1 MKKSIK
7 NFISIIAIVLT
18 FCFALTACGGA
29 TDSESG
35 STGESTSSS
44 STGKVSIT
52 FSCGESLTMNE
63 WETVRIKASSTDKA
77 SVTLTADD
85 KSVLYLRGSS
95 VTALK
100 AGTTTIIAKTKT
112 GSATAKLN
120 VTVKEKA
127 ENRPVLS
134 VIGNGDIALGETA
147 KFSASLSGVDAGDYV
162 VQFSVDNPTV
172 ASVDAEGNVTALAS
186 GKTKLTA
193 STTYRSVQFKAEK
206 DIIVEKETK
215 VIFAEGATEVKLA
228 VSAVKEGLE
237 GEYAVEINGKTYS
250 VDEEGKITLPRADFN
265 VEGQKLFDGKITQ
278 GENVYTF
285 RIAVFFM
292 EEPAIYQ
299 DGEAITPNENGEYVV
314 DKTKPADENGL
325 HWITF
330 DDAETMLDMGYELL
344 KIRVKFNAFC
354 PLTAGI
360 VDSTIAAYH
369 YNFGYK
375 YTEYTDDP
383 AAGEL
388 VWLFWDNDYEGKAY
402 GGAMKPAHHA
412 PYGYGYW
419 KIFDASG
426 NLLLDYYQKQLED
439 ASGTHGNWSDYIE
452 PLQTNTEYVF
462 LFDISKTHDISF
474 SGFDDAVIMG
484 FEWAKKEETVVSFEN
499 ESISVDEWIETEVNA
514 TTNDGS
520 AVEYTVSDPEVLY
533 VSGNKIVGLK
543 AGSAKVIATANG
555 KKAELNVTVNEQAAN
570 RPAVE
575 FEGLEIEMLG
585 SGNLGATLKVG
596 GNTVAAGKYTLEYT
610 AAENDVIS
618 IVGSVV
624 AGLKVGETDVTAK
637 ITYCGKEFTKTV
649 KVTVKKAE
657 EPVDPSIGKLYQGGE
672 ELTPDKNGYY
682 VMDTS
687 KESNTLTFDPF
698 ATKSALGYKKIRFTV
713 KFSEITNNNI
723 TLSGAGGFSFG
734 YTYGS
739 VSVGWY
745 NCYVNGDGKEEGAYI
760 GAFANLPADTSPNG
774 KAYLRVYN
782 AKGEK
787 IFEHYDVEGW
797 SSSHYGYIPK
807 LEANTEY
814 TFEIDTEKTGDVTLL
829 GFNKATFTAIKWV
842 NFDKT
847 EVTFD
852 KESVEADEWTEFG
865 FSAVSNDG
873 SDIEL
878 TSDNEEVLL
887 VKGNKAIGVSAGTA
901 NIVAT
906 ANGVTVKLP
915 VTIKE
920 NAAKRPVV
928 EAGNVELSE
937 LETVA
942 INAAFKIGGAA
953 LSENAYT
960 IAYTSEDAEIIAVAG
975 KEITALKAGEAT
987 VTVTVT
993 FWGKTFTVDVA
1004 VKVNAAEKPVDPSIG
1019 KLYQGGEELT
1029 PDENGYYVMDTSKES
1044 NTLTFDPFAT
1054 KSALGYKKI
1063 RFTVKFSEITNNNIT
1078 LSGAGGFSFGYTYG
1092 SVSVGWYN
1100 CYVNGDGK
1108 EEGAYIGA
1116 FANLPADTS
1125 PNGKAY
1131 LRVYNAK
1138 GEKIFEHYDVEGWS
1152 SSHYG
1157 YIPKLEANTEYT
1169 FEIDTEKTGDVTLLG
1184 FNKATFTAIKWVN
1197 FDKTEVTFDKESVE
1211 ADEWTEFGFSAVS
1224 NDGSDIELTS
1234 DNEEVL
1240 LVKGNKAIGVS
1251 AGTANIVATANGVTV
1266 KLPVTIKENAV
1277 NRPVLTAVPEKTS
1290 VEVLEGAVINAQL
1303 KIGETVVSASEY
1315 TLHAVSDSEA
1325 VKLENGKVIGV
1336 SEGQAKVTV
1345 TATYYGKEFTAQF
1358 DITVVAAEDPTK
1370 GKLFQNGKEIVADAD
1385 GNYKVDTTVAG
1396 DANGLHWLTVDTA
1409 KTVSYDYLRFTVTF
1423 DSFPSYKK
1431 MTPNQYDYNFGYN
1444 YGSVTA
1450 FWDNIYSSGGFGG
1463 ALGADGGAN
1472 GIYYWNVYTAAD
1484 NNKILNLM
1492 SATDWSPYHTLQTGV
1507 EYIFEFNVKAMGES
1521 FTLAGFETATIKN
1534 ITWAEALLG

>member
-1 MKKSIK
+1 MKKSIR
-7 NFISIIAIVLT
+7 NFISIIAIVLA
-18 FCFALTACGGA
+18 FCFALTACGGN
-29 TDSESG
+29 TDSTGG
-35 STGESTSSS
+35 SMSESTSSS
-44 STGKVSIT
+44 QNAGKVSIT

-63 WETVRIKASSTDKA
+63 WETMRVTATASDKS

-85 KSVLYLRGSS
+85 SSVLYLRGTS

-100 AGTTTIIAKTKT
+100 AGTTTITAKTKT
-112 GSATAKLN
+112 GSATAKLK
-120 VTVKEKA
+120 VTVNEKA
-127 ENRPVLS
+127 ENCPVLS
-134 VIGNGDIALGETA
+134 IVGNGDIALGETS

-172 ASVDAEGNVTALAS
+172 ASVDEEGKVTALAS

-206 DIIVEKETK
+206 DIIVEKEIK
-215 VIFAEGATEVKLA
+215 VIFAEGAAEAKLA

-265 VEGQKLFDGKITQ
+265 VAGQKLFDGKITQ

-325 HWITF
+325 RWITF
-330 DDAETMLDMGYELL
+330 DNAKTMLDMGYELL
-344 KIRVKFNAFC
+344 KIKVKFNAFC
-354 PLTAGI
+354 SSSAAI
-360 VDSTIAAYH
+360 VDSTIGAYH
-369 YNFGYK
+369 YSFGYK

-383 AAGEL
+383 AAGEF

-419 KIFDASG
+419 KILDASG
-426 NLLLDYYQKQLED
+426 NLLLDYYQKQVKD
-439 ASGTHGNWSDYIE
+439 AVGTHGSWSDYID
-452 PLQTNTEYVF
+452 PLKTNTEYVF
-462 LFDISKTHDISF
+462 IFDISKTHDISF
-474 SGFDDAVIMG
+474 SGFDDAVITG
-484 FEWAKKEETVVSFEN
+484 FEWAKKEATVVSFEN
-499 ESISVDEWIETEVNA
+499 ESISVDEWAETSVNA
-514 TTNDGS
+514 VTNDGS

-575 FEGLEIEMLG
+575 FEGLEIEQLG

-624 AGLKVGETDVTAK
+624 AGLKVGEADVTAK

-672 ELTPDKNGYY
+672 ELTPAENGYY
-682 VMDTS
+682 AMDTS

-745 NCYVNGDGKEEGAYI
+745 NCYVNSDGKEEGAYV
-760 GAFANLPADTSPNG
+760 GAFANLPDGTPNG

-887 VKGNKAIGVSAGTA
+887 VKGNKAIGIKAGTA

-920 NAAKRPVV
+920 NAVNRPVV

-993 FWGKTFTVDVA
+993 FWGKTFTADVA
-1004 VKVNAAEKPVDPSIG
+1004 VKVNAAEKPVDPSAG
-1019 KLYQGGEELT
+1019 KLFQGGEEVAAAEDGSVT
-1029 PDENGYYVMDTSKES
+1029 PDATNADK
-1044 NTLTFDPFAT
+1044 TLKFDAYAV
-1054 KSALGYKKI
+1054 KSALGMRRI
-1063 RFTVKFSEITNNNIT
+1063 RFTVKFK
-1078 LSGAGGFSFGYTYG
+1078 AFSANVVQNGYEFGYRYNSINVLFDNDYADGMYAGALAADGRPTEYG
-1092 SVSVGWYN
+1092 
-1100 CYVNGDGK
+1100 YVRIYDNT
-1108 EEGAYIGA
+1108 GALY
-1116 FANLPADTS
+1116 
-1125 PNGKAY
+1125 
-1131 LRVYNAK
+1131 
-1138 GEKIFEHYDVEGWS
+1138 FEHYNCNNWS
-1152 SSHYG
+1152 SSGFG
-1157 YIPKLEANTEYT
+1157 YVSALALDTEYT
-1169 FEIDTEKTGDVTLLG
+1169 FDIDIEKTGDITLYG
-1184 FNKATFTAIKWVN
+1184 FENAVFTKIEWVDYNKTEITFNKENVE
-1197 FDKTEVTFDKESVE
+1197 TE
-1211 ADEWTEFGFSAVS
+1211 EWTEFVFSATT
-1224 NDGSDIELTS
+1224 NDLSTLTFTS
-1234 DNEEVL
+1234 DNEEILV
-1240 LVKGNKAIGVS
+1240 VKGNKAIGVS
-1251 AGTANIVATANGVTV
+1251 AGVTNIVAKNSAGKTAL
-1266 KLPVTIKENAV
+1266 LPVTITENAAK
-1277 NRPVLTAVPEKTS
+1277 RPVLTAVPEKTS
-1290 VEVLEGAVINAQL
+1290 VEVLENAVINAQL

-1325 VKLENGKVIGV
+1325 VKLENGKIIGV

-1345 TATYYGKEFTAQF
+1345 TAIYYGKEFTAQF
-1358 DITVVAAEDPTK
+1358 DITVVAAADPTK

-1396 DANGLHWLTVDTA
+1396 DANGLHWLTVDTT

-1484 NNKILNLM
+1484 NNKVLNLM
-1492 SATDWSPYHTLQTGV
+1492 SATDWSPYYTLQTGV

-1534 ITWAEALLG
+1534 ITWAESLLG

>member
-1 MKKSIK
+1 MEANMKKSIR
-7 NFISIIAIVLT
+7 NFISIMAIVLA
-18 FCFALTACGGA
+18 FCFALTACGGGT
-29 TDSESG
+29 TDSENG
-35 STGESTSSS
+35 STGEPTSSS

-63 WETVRIKASSTDKA
+63 WETVRITASSTDKA
-77 SVTLTADD
+77 SVTLTAEDT
-85 KSVLYLRGSS
+85 SVLYLRGSS

-100 AGTTTIIAKTKT
+100 AGTTTITAKTKT

-134 VIGNGDIALGETA
+134 IVGNGDIALGETS
-147 KFSASLSGVDAGDYV
+147 KFSASLSGVDAADYV
-162 VQFSVDNPTV
+162 VGYSIADPSI
-172 ASVDAEGNVTALAS
+172 ASVDEEGKVTALAS

-228 VSAVKEGLE
+228 VSAVKEDLE

-265 VEGQKLFDGKITQ
+265 VAGQKLFDGKITQ

-285 RIAVFFM
+285 RIEVFFM

-325 HWITF
+325 RWITF
-330 DDAETMLDMGYELL
+330 DDASTMLDMGYELL

-426 NLLLDYYQKQLED
+426 NLLLDYYQKQIED
-439 ASGTHGNWSDYIE
+439 ASGVHGNWSDYIN

-474 SGFDDAVIMG
+474 SGFDDAVITG

-575 FEGLEIEMLG
+575 FEGLKIEMLG

-657 EPVDPSIGKLYQGGE
+657 E
-672 ELTPDKNGYY
+672 
-682 VMDTS
+682 
-687 KESNTLTFDPF
+687 
-698 ATKSALGYKKIRFTV
+698 
-713 KFSEITNNNI
+713 
-723 TLSGAGGFSFG
+723 
-734 YTYGS
+734 
-739 VSVGWY
+739 
-745 NCYVNGDGKEEGAYI
+745 
-760 GAFANLPADTSPNG
+760 
-774 KAYLRVYN
+774 
-782 AKGEK
+782 
-787 IFEHYDVEGW
+787 
-797 SSSHYGYIPK
+797 
-807 LEANTEY
+807 
-814 TFEIDTEKTGDVTLL
+814 
-829 GFNKATFTAIKWV
+829 
-842 NFDKT
+842 
-847 EVTFD
+847 
-852 KESVEADEWTEFG
+852 
-865 FSAVSNDG
+865 
-873 SDIEL
+873 
-878 TSDNEEVLL
+878 
-887 VKGNKAIGVSAGTA
+887 
-901 NIVAT
+901 
-906 ANGVTVKLP
+906 
-915 VTIKE
+915 
-920 NAAKRPVV
+920 
-928 EAGNVELSE
+928 
-937 LETVA
+937 
-942 INAAFKIGGAA
+942 
-953 LSENAYT
+953 
-960 IAYTSEDAEIIAVAG
+960 
-975 KEITALKAGEAT
+975 
-987 VTVTVT
+987 
-993 FWGKTFTVDVA
+993 
-1004 VKVNAAEKPVDPSIG
+1004 PVDPSIG

-1157 YIPKLEANTEYT
+1157 YIPKLEADTEYT

-1211 ADEWTEFGFSAVS
+1211 ADEWTEFGFSAIS

-1240 LVKGNKAIGVS
+1240 LVKGNKAIGIK

-1290 VEVLEGAVINAQL
+1290 VGVFEGAVINAQL
-1303 KIGETVVSASEY
+1303 KTGETVVSASEY

-1358 DITVVAAEDPTK
+1358 DITVVATEDPTK

-1492 SATDWSPYHTLQTGV
+1492 SATNWSPYYTLQTGV

>member
-1 MKKSIK
+1 
-7 NFISIIAIVLT
+7 
-18 FCFALTACGGA
+18 
-29 TDSESG
+29 
-35 STGESTSSS
+35 
-44 STGKVSIT
+44 
-52 FSCGESLTMNE
+52 MNE
-63 WETVRIKASSTDKA
+63 WETVRITASSTDKA
-77 SVTLTADD
+77 SVTLTAEDT
-85 KSVLYLRGSS
+85 SVLYLRGSS

-100 AGTTTIIAKTKT
+100 AGSTIVTATTKT

-134 VIGNGDIALGETA
+134 VIGNGNIALGETS
-147 KFSASLSGVDAGDYV
+147 KFSASLSGVAAGDYV

-172 ASVDAEGNVTALAS
+172 ASVDAEGKVTALAS

-206 DIIVEKETK
+206 DIIVEKEIK
-215 VIFAEGATEVKLA
+215 VIFTEGAAEAKLA
-228 VSAVKEGLE
+228 VSALKEGLE

-250 VDEEGKITLPRADFN
+250 VDEEGNVTLLREDFN
-265 VEGQKLFDGKITQ
+265 VAGQHLFDGKITQ

-285 RIAVFFM
+285 RIAAFFM

-299 DGEAITPNENGEYVV
+299 DGEKITPNENGEHVV

-325 HWITF
+325 RWITF
-330 DDAETMLDMGYELL
+330 DNAETMLDMGYELL
-344 KIRVKFNAFC
+344 KIKVKFNAFC
-354 PLTAGI
+354 SSSAAI
-360 VDSTIAAYH
+360 VDSSIGAYH

-383 AAGEL
+383 AAGEF
-388 VWLFWDNDYEGKAY
+388 VWVFWDNDYQGQAY

-426 NLLLDYYQKQLED
+426 NLLLDYYQKQIED
-439 ASGTHGNWSDYIE
+439 GSGIHGNWSDYID
-452 PLQTNTEYVF
+452 PLQTDTEYIF

-474 SGFDDAVIMG
+474 SGFDDAVITG

-543 AGSAKVIATANG
+543 AGSAIVIATANG
-555 KKAELNVTVNEQAAN
+555 KTAELNVTVNEQAAN
-570 RPAVE
+570 LPAVE
-575 FEGLEIEMLG
+575 FEGLEIEELG
-585 SGNLGATLKVG
+585 SGSLGATLKVG
-596 GNTVAAGKYTLEYT
+596 ENTVAAGKYTLEYT

-618 IVGSVV
+618 IVGGIV
-624 AGLKVGETDVTAK
+624 AGLKAGEVDVTAK

-649 KVTVKKAE
+649 KVTVKNAE
-657 EPVDPSIGKLYQGGE
+657 ESVDPSIGKLYQGGE
-672 ELTPDKNGYY
+672 ELTPDENGYY

-687 KESNTLTFDPF
+687 KESDTLTFDPF
-698 ATKSALGYKKIRFTV
+698 VTKSALGYKKIRFTV

-723 TLSGAGGFSFG
+723 TLPGAGAFSFG

-745 NCYVNGDGKEEGAYI
+745 NCYVNGAGKEEGAYV
-760 GAFANLPADTSPNG
+760 GAFANLPDGSPNG

-807 LEANTEY
+807 LEADTEY
-814 TFEIDTEKTGDVTLL
+814 TFEIDTEITGDVTLL

-852 KESVEADEWTEFG
+852 RESVEADEWTEFG
-865 FSAVSNDG
+865 FSAISNDG

-887 VKGNKAIGVSAGTA
+887 VRGNKAIGIKAGTA

-906 ANGVTVKLP
+906 ANGVTVMLP

-920 NAAKRPVV
+920 NAVNHPVV

-942 INAAFKIGGAA
+942 INAAFKIGEAT

-960 IAYTSEDAEIIAVAG
+960 IACTSEDAEIIAVAG

-993 FWGKTFTVDVA
+993 FWGKTFTTDVA
-1004 VKVNAAEKPVDPSIG
+1004 VKVNAAEESVDPSVG
-1019 KLYQGGEELT
+1019 KLFQGEEEVAAAEDGSVT
-1029 PDENGYYVMDTSKES
+1029 PDATNADK
-1044 NTLTFDPFAT
+1044 TLKFDAYAV
-1054 KSALGYKKI
+1054 KSALGMRRI
-1063 RFTVKFSEITNNNIT
+1063 RFTVKFKAFSANVVQ
-1078 LSGAGGFSFGYTYG
+1078 SGYEFGYR
-1092 SVSVGWYN
+1092 YN
-1100 CYVNGDGK
+1100 STNVLFDNDYVDGMY
-1108 EEGAYIGA
+1108 AGA
-1116 FANLPADTS
+1116 FAADGS
-1125 PNGKAY
+1125 PTEHGYVRIYDNTGALY
-1131 LRVYNAK
+1131 
-1138 GEKIFEHYDVEGWS
+1138 FEHYNCPNWS
-1152 SSHYG
+1152 SSGFG
-1157 YIPKLEANTEYT
+1157 YVSALALDTEYT
-1169 FEIDTEKTGDVTLLG
+1169 FDIDIEKTGDITLYG
-1184 FNKATFTAIKWVN
+1184 FENAVFTKIEWVN
-1197 FDKTEVTFDKESVE
+1197 YNKTEITFNTENVE
-1211 ADEWTEFGFSAVS
+1211 ADEWTEFDFSATT
-1224 NDGSDIELTS
+1224 NDLSTLTFTS
-1234 DNEEVL
+1234 DNEEILV
-1240 LVKGNKAIGVS
+1240 VKGNKAIGVS
-1251 AGTANIVATANGVTV
+1251 TGTANIVARNSAGKTAL
-1266 KLPVTIKENAV
+1266 LPVTITENAAK
-1277 NRPVLTAVPEKTS
+1277 RPVLTAVPEKTS

-1325 VKLENGKVIGV
+1325 VKFENGKVIGV

-1345 TATYYGKEFTAQF
+1345 TATYYEKVFTAQF
-1358 DITVVAAEDPTK
+1358 DITVVAVEDPTK
-1370 GKLFQNGKEIVADAD
+1370 GKLFQNGKEIVANEA
-1385 GNYKVDTTVAG
+1385 GEYKVDTTVEG
-1396 DANGLHWLTVDTA
+1396 DADGLHWLTVDTA

-1423 DSFPSYKK
+1423 DSFESYKK
-1431 MTPNQYDYNFGYN
+1431 MTPSQYDYNFGYN
-1444 YGSVTA
+1444 YGSVTT

-1472 GIYYWNVYTAAD
+1472 GIYYCNVYTAAD
-1484 NNKILNLM
+1484 NNKILDLM
-1492 SATDWSPYHTLQTGV
+1492 SATGWSPYYTFQTGV

>member
-1 MKKSIK
+1 MEANMKKSIK
-7 NFISIIAIVLT
+7 NFISIIAIVLA

-29 TDSESG
+29 TDSENG
-35 STGESTSSS
+35 STGEPTSSS

-63 WETVRIKASSTDKA
+63 WETVRITASSTDKA

-100 AGTTTIIAKTKT
+100 AGTTTITAKTKT

-134 VIGNGDIALGETA
+134 IVGNGDIALGETA

-172 ASVDAEGNVTALAS
+172 ASVDEEGKVTALAS

-228 VSAVKEGLE
+228 VSAVKEDLE

-265 VEGQKLFDGKITQ
+265 VAGQKLFDGKITQ

-285 RIAVFFM
+285 RISVFFM

-299 DGEAITPNENGEYVV
+299 DGEAITPNENGEYIV

-325 HWITF
+325 RWITF

-426 NLLLDYYQKQLED
+426 NLLLDYYQKQIKD
-439 ASGTHGNWSDYIE
+439 ASGTHGNWSDYID

-474 SGFDDAVIMG
+474 SGFDDAVITG

-672 ELTPDKNGYY
+672 ELTPD
-682 VMDTS
+682 
-687 KESNTLTFDPF
+687 
-698 ATKSALGYKKIRFTV
+698 
-713 KFSEITNNNI
+713 
-723 TLSGAGGFSFG
+723 
-734 YTYGS
+734 
-739 VSVGWY
+739 
-745 NCYVNGDGKEEGAYI
+745 
-760 GAFANLPADTSPNG
+760 
-774 KAYLRVYN
+774 
-782 AKGEK
+782 
-787 IFEHYDVEGW
+787 
-797 SSSHYGYIPK
+797 
-807 LEANTEY
+807 
-814 TFEIDTEKTGDVTLL
+814 
-829 GFNKATFTAIKWV
+829 
-842 NFDKT
+842 
-847 EVTFD
+847 
-852 KESVEADEWTEFG
+852 
-865 FSAVSNDG
+865 
-873 SDIEL
+873 
-878 TSDNEEVLL
+878 
-887 VKGNKAIGVSAGTA
+887 
-901 NIVAT
+901 
-906 ANGVTVKLP
+906 
-915 VTIKE
+915 
-920 NAAKRPVV
+920 
-928 EAGNVELSE
+928 
-937 LETVA
+937 
-942 INAAFKIGGAA
+942 
-953 LSENAYT
+953 
-960 IAYTSEDAEIIAVAG
+960 
-975 KEITALKAGEAT
+975 
-987 VTVTVT
+987 
-993 FWGKTFTVDVA
+993 
-1004 VKVNAAEKPVDPSIG
+1004 
-1019 KLYQGGEELT
+1019 
-1029 PDENGYYVMDTSKES
+1029 ENGYYVMDTSKES

-1157 YIPKLEANTEYT
+1157 YIPKLEADTEYT

-1240 LVKGNKAIGVS
+1240 LVKGNKAIGVR
-1251 AGTANIVATANGVTV
+1251 AGAANIVATANGVTV
-1266 KLPVTIKENAV
+1266 KLPVTITENAAK
-1277 NRPVLTAVPEKTS
+1277 RPVLTAVPEKTS

-1325 VKLENGKVIGV
+1325 VKFENGKVIGV

-1492 SATDWSPYHTLQTGV
+1492 SATNWSPYHTLQTGV

>member
-1 MKKSIK
+1 MKKSIRK
-7 NFISIIAIVLT
+7 FVAIMAIVLA
-18 FCFALTACGGA
+18 FCFALTACRGA

-44 STGKVSIT
+44 SAGKASIT

-63 WETVRIKASSTDKA
+63 WETVRITASSTDKA
-77 SVTLTADD
+77 SVTLTAKDA
-85 KSVLYLRGSS
+85 SVLYLRGSS
-95 VTALK
+95 ITALK
-100 AGTTTIIAKTKT
+100 AGSTTVTAKTKT
-112 GSATAKLN
+112 GSATAELK
-120 VTVKEKA
+120 VTVNEKA

-134 VIGNGDIALGETA
+134 VIGNGDIALGETSQ
-147 KFSASLSGVDAGDYV
+147 FSASLSGVDAGDYV

-172 ASVDAEGNVTALAS
+172 ASVDAEGKVTALAS

-206 DIIVEKETK
+206 DIIVEKEAK
-215 VIFAEGATEVKLA
+215 VIFAEGATEAKLA

-250 VDEEGKITLPRADFN
+250 VDEEGNITLPRADFN
-265 VEGQKLFDGKITQ
+265 VAGQKLFYGKITQ

-325 HWITF
+325 RWITF
-330 DDAETMLDMGYELL
+330 DNAKTMLDMGYELL
-344 KIRVKFNAFC
+344 KIKVKFNAFC
-354 PLTAGI
+354 SSSAAI

-369 YNFGYK
+369 YSFGYK

-383 AAGEL
+383 AAGEF

-419 KIFDASG
+419 KILDASG
-426 NLLLDYYQKQLED
+426 NLLLDYYHKQVND
-439 ASGTHGNWSDYIE
+439 ASGTHGNWSDYID
-452 PLQTNTEYVF
+452 PLKTNTEYVF

-474 SGFDDAVIMG
+474 SGFDDAVITG

-499 ESISVDEWIETEVNA
+499 ESISVDEWAETSVNA
-514 TTNDGS
+514 VTNDGS

-575 FEGLEIEMLG
+575 FEGLEIEQLG

-624 AGLKVGETDVTAK
+624 AGLKVGEADVTAK

-672 ELTPDKNGYY
+672 ELTPDENGYY

-687 KESNTLTFDPF
+687 KESKTLTFDPF

-723 TLSGAGGFSFG
+723 TLPGAGDFSFG

-745 NCYVNGDGKEEGAYI
+745 NCYVNSDGKEEGAYV
-760 GAFANLPADTSPNG
+760 GAFAKLPDGTPNG

-807 LEANTEY
+807 LEADTEY
-814 TFEIDTEKTGDVTLL
+814 TFEIDTEITGDVTLL

-887 VKGNKAIGVSAGTA
+887 VKGNKAIGIKAGAA

-920 NAAKRPVV
+920 NAVNRPVV

-942 INAAFKIGGAA
+942 INAAFKVGGAA

-993 FWGKTFTVDVA
+993 FWGKTFTADVA
-1004 VKVNAAEKPVDPSIG
+1004 VKVNAAEKPVDPSAG
-1019 KLYQGGEELT
+1019 KLFQGGEEVAAAEDGSVT
-1029 PDENGYYVMDTSKES
+1029 PDAENADK
-1044 NTLTFDPFAT
+1044 TLKFDAYAV
-1054 KSALGYKKI
+1054 KSALGMRRI
-1063 RFTVKFSEITNNNIT
+1063 RFTVKFKAFSANVVQ
-1078 LSGAGGFSFGYTYG
+1078 SGYEFGYK
-1092 SVSVGWYN
+1092 YN
-1100 CYVNGDGK
+1100 SINVLFDNDYADGMY
-1108 EEGAYIGA
+1108 AGA
-1116 FANLPADTS
+1116 FAADGS
-1125 PNGKAY
+1125 PTEYGYVRIYDNTGALY
-1131 LRVYNAK
+1131 
-1138 GEKIFEHYDVEGWS
+1138 FEHYNCPNWS
-1152 SSHYG
+1152 SSGFG
-1157 YIPKLEANTEYT
+1157 YVSALALDTEYT
-1169 FEIDTEKTGDVTLLG
+1169 FDIDTEKTGDITLYG
-1184 FNKATFTAIKWVN
+1184 FENAVFTKIEWVDYNKTEITFNKEN
-1197 FDKTEVTFDKESVE
+1197 VE
-1211 ADEWTEFGFSAVS
+1211 ADEWTEFDFSATT
-1224 NDGSDIELTS
+1224 NDLSTLTFTS
-1234 DNEEVL
+1234 DNEEILV
-1240 LVKGNKAIGVS
+1240 VKGNKAIGVS
-1251 AGTANIVATANGVTV
+1251 AGAANIVAKNSAGKTAL
-1266 KLPVTIKENAV
+1266 LPVTITENAAK
-1277 NRPVLTAVPEKTS
+1277 RPVLTAVPEKTS
-1290 VEVLEGAVINAQL
+1290 VEVLENAVINAQL

-1358 DITVVAAEDPTK
+1358 DITVVAAADPTK
-1370 GKLFQNGKEIVADAD
+1370 GKLFQNGKEIVANEA
-1385 GNYKVDTTVAG
+1385 GEYKVDTTVAG
-1396 DANGLHWLTVDTA
+1396 DANGLHWLTVDTT

-1431 MTPNQYDYNFGYN
+1431 MTPAQYDYNFGYN

-1450 FWDNIYSSGGFGG
+1450 FWDNIYPSGGFGG

-1484 NNKILNLM
+1484 NNKVLNLM
-1492 SATDWSPYHTLQTGV
+1492 SATNWSPYYTLQTGV

>member
-29 TDSESG
+29 TDSENG
-35 STGESTSSS
+35 STGEPTSSS

-63 WETVRIKASSTDKA
+63 WETVRITASSTDKA

-100 AGTTTIIAKTKT
+100 AGTTTITAKTKT

-134 VIGNGDIALGETA
+134 IVGNGDIALGETS

-172 ASVDAEGNVTALAS
+172 ASVDEEGNVTALAS
-186 GKTKLTA
+186 GKAKLTA

-265 VEGQKLFDGKITQ
+265 VAGQKLFDGKITQ

-285 RIAVFFM
+285 RIEVFFM

-325 HWITF
+325 RWITF

-344 KIRVKFNAFC
+344 KIKVKFNAFC
-354 PLTAGI
+354 SLSAGI

-426 NLLLDYYQKQLED
+426 NLLLDYYQKQIED
-439 ASGTHGNWSDYIE
+439 ASGIHGNWSDYIN

-462 LFDISKTHDISF
+462 IFDISKTHDISF
-474 SGFDDAVIMG
+474 SGFDDAVITG

-575 FEGLEIEMLG
+575 FEGLGIEMLG

-723 TLSGAGGFSFG
+723 TLPGANGFSFG

-760 GAFANLPADTSPNG
+760 GAFANLPADPSPNG

-807 LEANTEY
+807 LEA
-814 TFEIDTEKTGDVTLL
+814 D
-829 GFNKATFTAIKWV
+829 
-842 NFDKT
+842 
-847 EVTFD
+847 
-852 KESVEADEWTEFG
+852 
-865 FSAVSNDG
+865 
-873 SDIEL
+873 
-878 TSDNEEVLL
+878 
-887 VKGNKAIGVSAGTA
+887 
-901 NIVAT
+901 
-906 ANGVTVKLP
+906 
-915 VTIKE
+915 
-920 NAAKRPVV
+920 
-928 EAGNVELSE
+928 
-937 LETVA
+937 
-942 INAAFKIGGAA
+942 
-953 LSENAYT
+953 
-960 IAYTSEDAEIIAVAG
+960 
-975 KEITALKAGEAT
+975 
-987 VTVTVT
+987 
-993 FWGKTFTVDVA
+993 
-1004 VKVNAAEKPVDPSIG
+1004 
-1019 KLYQGGEELT
+1019 
-1029 PDENGYYVMDTSKES
+1029 
-1044 NTLTFDPFAT
+1044 
-1054 KSALGYKKI
+1054 
-1063 RFTVKFSEITNNNIT
+1063 
-1078 LSGAGGFSFGYTYG
+1078 
-1092 SVSVGWYN
+1092 
-1100 CYVNGDGK
+1100 
-1108 EEGAYIGA
+1108 
-1116 FANLPADTS
+1116 
-1125 PNGKAY
+1125 
-1131 LRVYNAK
+1131 
-1138 GEKIFEHYDVEGWS
+1138 
-1152 SSHYG
+1152 
-1157 YIPKLEANTEYT
+1157 TEYT

-1290 VEVLEGAVINAQL
+1290 VAVFEGAVINAQL
-1303 KIGETVVSASEY
+1303 KTGETVVSASEY

-1336 SEGQAKVTV
+1336 SEGQAKITV

-1492 SATDWSPYHTLQTGV
+1492 SATNWSPYYTLQTGV

>member
-1 MKKSIK
+1 MKKSIR
-7 NFISIIAIVLT
+7 NFISIMAIVLA
-18 FCFALTACGGA
+18 FCFALTACGGGA
-29 TDSESG
+29 TDSENG
-35 STGESTSSS
+35 STGEPTSSS

-63 WETVRIKASSTDKA
+63 WETVRITASSTDKA
-77 SVTLTADD
+77 SVTLTAEDT
-85 KSVLYLRGSS
+85 SVLYLRGSS

-100 AGTTTIIAKTKT
+100 AGTTTITAKTKT

-134 VIGNGDIALGETA
+134 IVGNGDIALGETSE
-147 KFSASLSGVDAGDYV
+147 FSASLSGVDAADYV
-162 VQFSVDNPTV
+162 VGYSIADPSI
-172 ASVDAEGNVTALAS
+172 ASVDEEGKVTALAS

-228 VSAVKEGLE
+228 VSGVKEGLE

-265 VEGQKLFDGKITQ
+265 VAGQKLFDGKITQ

-285 RIAVFFM
+285 RIEVFFM

-325 HWITF
+325 RWITF
-330 DDAETMLDMGYELL
+330 DDASTMLDMGYELL
-344 KIRVKFNAFC
+344 KIKVKFNAFC

-426 NLLLDYYQKQLED
+426 NLLLDYYQKQIED
-439 ASGTHGNWSDYIE
+439 ASGTHGNWSDYID

-462 LFDISKTHDISF
+462 LFDISKTHNISF
-474 SGFDDAVIMG
+474 SGFDDAVITG

-520 AVEYTVSDPEVLY
+520 AIEYTVSDPEVLY

-543 AGSAKVIATANG
+543 AGTAKVIATANG

-575 FEGLEIEMLG
+575 FESLEIEMLG

-624 AGLKVGETDVTAK
+624 AGLKVGEADVTAK

-672 ELTPDKNGYY
+672 ELTPDENGYY

-723 TLSGAGGFSFG
+723 TLPGANGFSFG

-760 GAFANLPADTSPNG
+760 GAFANLPADPSPNG

-807 LEANTEY
+807 LEADTEY

-887 VKGNKAIGVSAGTA
+887 VKGNKAIGVRAGTA

-915 VTIKE
+915 VTI
-920 NAAKRPVV
+920 
-928 EAGNVELSE
+928 
-937 LETVA
+937 T
-942 INAAFKIGGAA
+942 
-953 LSENAYT
+953 
-960 IAYTSEDAEIIAVAG
+960 
-975 KEITALKAGEAT
+975 
-987 VTVTVT
+987 
-993 FWGKTFTVDVA
+993 
-1004 VKVNAAEKPVDPSIG
+1004 
-1019 KLYQGGEELT
+1019 
-1029 PDENGYYVMDTSKES
+1029 
-1044 NTLTFDPFAT
+1044 
-1054 KSALGYKKI
+1054 
-1063 RFTVKFSEITNNNIT
+1063 
-1078 LSGAGGFSFGYTYG
+1078 
-1092 SVSVGWYN
+1092 
-1100 CYVNGDGK
+1100 
-1108 EEGAYIGA
+1108 
-1116 FANLPADTS
+1116 
-1125 PNGKAY
+1125 
-1131 LRVYNAK
+1131 
-1138 GEKIFEHYDVEGWS
+1138 
-1152 SSHYG
+1152 
-1157 YIPKLEANTEYT
+1157 
-1169 FEIDTEKTGDVTLLG
+1169 
-1184 FNKATFTAIKWVN
+1184 
-1197 FDKTEVTFDKESVE
+1197 
-1211 ADEWTEFGFSAVS
+1211 
-1224 NDGSDIELTS
+1224 
-1234 DNEEVL
+1234 
-1240 LVKGNKAIGVS
+1240 
-1251 AGTANIVATANGVTV
+1251 
-1266 KLPVTIKENAV
+1266 ENAV

-1303 KIGETVVSASEY
+1303 KTGETVVSASEY

-1492 SATDWSPYHTLQTGV
+1492 SATNWSPYYTLQTGV

>member
-1 MKKSIK
+1 MEANMKKSIK

-18 FCFALTACGGA
+18 FCFALTACGGGA
-29 TDSESG
+29 TDSENG
-35 STGESTSSS
+35 STGEPTSSS

-63 WETVRIKASSTDKA
+63 WETVRITASSTDKA

-100 AGTTTIIAKTKT
+100 AGTTTITAKTKT

-134 VIGNGDIALGETA
+134 VIGNGDIALGETS

-172 ASVDAEGNVTALAS
+172 ASVDEEGKVTALAS

-228 VSAVKEGLE
+228 VSAVKEDLE

-265 VEGQKLFDGKITQ
+265 VAGQKLFDGKITQ

-285 RIAVFFM
+285 RIEVFFM

-299 DGEAITPNENGEYVV
+299 DGEAITPNENGEYIV

-325 HWITF
+325 RWITF
-330 DDAETMLDMGYELL
+330 DDAKTMLDMGYELL

-426 NLLLDYYQKQLED
+426 NLLLDYYQKQIKD

-462 LFDISKTHDISF
+462 LFDISKTHNISF
-474 SGFDDAVIMG
+474 SGFDDAVITG

-520 AVEYTVSDPEVLY
+520 AIEYTVSDSEVLY

-672 ELTPDKNGYY
+672 ELTPDENGYY

-698 ATKSALGYKKIRFTV
+698 VTKSALGYKKIRFTV

-723 TLSGAGGFSFG
+723 TLPGAGGFSFG

-887 VKGNKAIGVSAGTA
+887 VKGNKAIGVRAGTA

-915 VTIKE
+915 VTITE
-920 NAAKRPVV
+920 NAAK
-928 EAGNVELSE
+928 
-937 LETVA
+937 
-942 INAAFKIGGAA
+942 
-953 LSENAYT
+953 
-960 IAYTSEDAEIIAVAG
+960 
-975 KEITALKAGEAT
+975 
-987 VTVTVT
+987 
-993 FWGKTFTVDVA
+993 
-1004 VKVNAAEKPVDPSIG
+1004 
-1019 KLYQGGEELT
+1019 
-1029 PDENGYYVMDTSKES
+1029 
-1044 NTLTFDPFAT
+1044 
-1054 KSALGYKKI
+1054 
-1063 RFTVKFSEITNNNIT
+1063 
-1078 LSGAGGFSFGYTYG
+1078 
-1092 SVSVGWYN
+1092 
-1100 CYVNGDGK
+1100 
-1108 EEGAYIGA
+1108 
-1116 FANLPADTS
+1116 
-1125 PNGKAY
+1125 
-1131 LRVYNAK
+1131 
-1138 GEKIFEHYDVEGWS
+1138 
-1152 SSHYG
+1152 
-1157 YIPKLEANTEYT
+1157 
-1169 FEIDTEKTGDVTLLG
+1169 
-1184 FNKATFTAIKWVN
+1184 
-1197 FDKTEVTFDKESVE
+1197 
-1211 ADEWTEFGFSAVS
+1211 
-1224 NDGSDIELTS
+1224 
-1234 DNEEVL
+1234 
-1240 LVKGNKAIGVS
+1240 
-1251 AGTANIVATANGVTV
+1251 
-1266 KLPVTIKENAV
+1266 
-1277 NRPVLTAVPEKTS
+1277 RPVLTAVPEKTS

-1303 KIGETVVSASEY
+1303 KTGETVVSASEY

-1370 GKLFQNGKEIVADAD
+1370 GKLFQNGKEIVANEA
-1385 GNYKVDTTVAG
+1385 GEYKVDTTVAG

-1492 SATDWSPYHTLQTGV
+1492 SATNWSPYYTLQTGV

>member
-1 MKKSIK
+1 MEANMKKSIK
-7 NFISIIAIVLT
+7 NFISIMAIVLA
-18 FCFALTACGGA
+18 FCFALTACGGGA
-29 TDSESG
+29 TDSENG
-35 STGESTSSS
+35 STGEPTSSS

-63 WETVRIKASSTDKA
+63 WETVRITASSTDKA

-100 AGTTTIIAKTKT
+100 AGTTTITAKTKT

-134 VIGNGDIALGETA
+134 IVGSGDIALGETS
-147 KFSASLSGVDAGDYV
+147 KFSVSLSGVDAADYV
-162 VQFSVDNPTV
+162 VGYSIADPSI
-172 ASVDAEGNVTALAS
+172 ASVDAEGKVTALAS

-285 RIAVFFM
+285 RIEVFFM

-299 DGEAITPNENGEYVV
+299 DGEAITPNENGEYIV

-325 HWITF
+325 RWITF

-426 NLLLDYYQKQLED
+426 NLLLDYYQKQIED
-439 ASGTHGNWSDYIE
+439 ASGTHGNWSDYIN

-474 SGFDDAVIMG
+474 SGFDDAVITG

-672 ELTPDKNGYY
+672 ELTPDENGYY

-723 TLSGAGGFSFG
+723 TLPGANGFSFG

-745 NCYVNGDGKEEGAYI
+745 NCYVNSDGKEEGAYI

-807 LEANTEY
+807 LEADTEY

-887 VKGNKAIGVSAGTA
+887 VKGNKAIGVRAGAA

-920 NAAKRPVV
+920 NAAKRPV
-928 EAGNVELSE
+928 
-937 LETVA
+937 
-942 INAAFKIGGAA
+942 
-953 LSENAYT
+953 
-960 IAYTSEDAEIIAVAG
+960 
-975 KEITALKAGEAT
+975 
-987 VTVTVT
+987 
-993 FWGKTFTVDVA
+993 
-1004 VKVNAAEKPVDPSIG
+1004 
-1019 KLYQGGEELT
+1019 
-1029 PDENGYYVMDTSKES
+1029 
-1044 NTLTFDPFAT
+1044 
-1054 KSALGYKKI
+1054 
-1063 RFTVKFSEITNNNIT
+1063 
-1078 LSGAGGFSFGYTYG
+1078 
-1092 SVSVGWYN
+1092 
-1100 CYVNGDGK
+1100 
-1108 EEGAYIGA
+1108 
-1116 FANLPADTS
+1116 
-1125 PNGKAY
+1125 
-1131 LRVYNAK
+1131 
-1138 GEKIFEHYDVEGWS
+1138 
-1152 SSHYG
+1152 
-1157 YIPKLEANTEYT
+1157 
-1169 FEIDTEKTGDVTLLG
+1169 
-1184 FNKATFTAIKWVN
+1184 
-1197 FDKTEVTFDKESVE
+1197 
-1211 ADEWTEFGFSAVS
+1211 
-1224 NDGSDIELTS
+1224 
-1234 DNEEVL
+1234 
-1240 LVKGNKAIGVS
+1240 
-1251 AGTANIVATANGVTV
+1251 
-1266 KLPVTIKENAV
+1266 
-1277 NRPVLTAVPEKTS
+1277 LTAVPEKTS
-1290 VEVLEGAVINAQL
+1290 VAVFEGAIINAQL
-1303 KIGETVVSASEY
+1303 KTGETVVSASEY

-1492 SATDWSPYHTLQTGV
+1492 SATNWSPYYTLQTGV

>member
-1 MKKSIK
+1 MKKSIR
-7 NFISIIAIVLT
+7 NFISIMAIVLA

-29 TDSESG
+29 TDSENG
-35 STGESTSSS
+35 STSEPTSSS

-63 WETVRIKASSTDKA
+63 WETVRITASSTDKA

-100 AGTTTIIAKTKT
+100 AGTTTITAKTKT

-134 VIGNGDIALGETA
+134 VIGNGDIALGETS
-147 KFSASLSGVDAGDYV
+147 KFSASLSGVDAADYV
-162 VQFSVDNPTV
+162 VGYSIADPSI
-172 ASVDAEGNVTALAS
+172 ASVDAEGKVTALAS

-228 VSAVKEGLE
+228 VSAVKEDLE

-265 VEGQKLFDGKITQ
+265 VAGQKLFDGKITQ

-285 RIAVFFM
+285 RIEVFFM

-325 HWITF
+325 RWITF
-330 DDAETMLDMGYELL
+330 DDASTMLDMGYELL

-426 NLLLDYYQKQLED
+426 NLLLDYYQKQIED
-439 ASGTHGNWSDYIE
+439 ASGTHGNWSDYIN

-474 SGFDDAVIMG
+474 SGFDDAVITG

-543 AGSAKVIATANG
+543 AGTAKVIATANG

-657 EPVDPSIGKLYQGGE
+657 E
-672 ELTPDKNGYY
+672 
-682 VMDTS
+682 
-687 KESNTLTFDPF
+687 
-698 ATKSALGYKKIRFTV
+698 
-713 KFSEITNNNI
+713 
-723 TLSGAGGFSFG
+723 
-734 YTYGS
+734 
-739 VSVGWY
+739 
-745 NCYVNGDGKEEGAYI
+745 
-760 GAFANLPADTSPNG
+760 
-774 KAYLRVYN
+774 
-782 AKGEK
+782 
-787 IFEHYDVEGW
+787 
-797 SSSHYGYIPK
+797 
-807 LEANTEY
+807 
-814 TFEIDTEKTGDVTLL
+814 
-829 GFNKATFTAIKWV
+829 
-842 NFDKT
+842 
-847 EVTFD
+847 
-852 KESVEADEWTEFG
+852 
-865 FSAVSNDG
+865 
-873 SDIEL
+873 
-878 TSDNEEVLL
+878 
-887 VKGNKAIGVSAGTA
+887 
-901 NIVAT
+901 
-906 ANGVTVKLP
+906 
-915 VTIKE
+915 
-920 NAAKRPVV
+920 
-928 EAGNVELSE
+928 
-937 LETVA
+937 
-942 INAAFKIGGAA
+942 
-953 LSENAYT
+953 
-960 IAYTSEDAEIIAVAG
+960 
-975 KEITALKAGEAT
+975 
-987 VTVTVT
+987 
-993 FWGKTFTVDVA
+993 
-1004 VKVNAAEKPVDPSIG
+1004 PVDPSIG

-1138 GEKIFEHYDVEGWS
+1138 GEKIFEHYDVDGWS

-1157 YIPKLEANTEYT
+1157 YIPKLEADTEYT

-1197 FDKTEVTFDKESVE
+1197 FDKTEVTFDKESIE

-1290 VEVLEGAVINAQL
+1290 VAVFEGAVINAQL
-1303 KIGETVVSASEY
+1303 KTGETVVSASEY
-1315 TLHAVSDSEA
+1315 TLHAVSDSET

-1492 SATDWSPYHTLQTGV
+1492 SATDWSPYYTLQTGV

>member
-1 MKKSIK
+1 MEANMKKRIR
-7 NFISIIAIVLT
+7 NFISIMAIVLA
-18 FCFALTACGGA
+18 FCFALTACGGGA
-29 TDSESG
+29 TDSENG
-35 STGESTSSS
+35 STGEPTSSS

-63 WETVRIKASSTDKA
+63 WETVRITASSTDKA

-100 AGTTTIIAKTKT
+100 AGTTTITAKTKT

-134 VIGNGDIALGETA
+134 IVGNGDIALGETS
-147 KFSASLSGVDAGDYV
+147 KFSASLSGVDAADYV
-162 VQFSVDNPTV
+162 VGYSIADPSI
-172 ASVDAEGNVTALAS
+172 ASVDEEGKVTALAS

-265 VEGQKLFDGKITQ
+265 VAGQKLFDGKITQ

-285 RIAVFFM
+285 RIEVFFM

-325 HWITF
+325 RWITF
-330 DDAETMLDMGYELL
+330 DDASTMLDMGYELL

-426 NLLLDYYQKQLED
+426 NLLLDYYQKQFED
-439 ASGTHGNWSDYIE
+439 ASGTHGNWSDYIN

-474 SGFDDAVIMG
+474 SGFDDAVITG

-543 AGSAKVIATANG
+543 AGSAKVIVTANG

-672 ELTPDKNGYY
+672 ELTPD
-682 VMDTS
+682 
-687 KESNTLTFDPF
+687 
-698 ATKSALGYKKIRFTV
+698 
-713 KFSEITNNNI
+713 
-723 TLSGAGGFSFG
+723 
-734 YTYGS
+734 
-739 VSVGWY
+739 
-745 NCYVNGDGKEEGAYI
+745 
-760 GAFANLPADTSPNG
+760 
-774 KAYLRVYN
+774 
-782 AKGEK
+782 
-787 IFEHYDVEGW
+787 
-797 SSSHYGYIPK
+797 
-807 LEANTEY
+807 
-814 TFEIDTEKTGDVTLL
+814 
-829 GFNKATFTAIKWV
+829 
-842 NFDKT
+842 
-847 EVTFD
+847 
-852 KESVEADEWTEFG
+852 
-865 FSAVSNDG
+865 
-873 SDIEL
+873 
-878 TSDNEEVLL
+878 
-887 VKGNKAIGVSAGTA
+887 
-901 NIVAT
+901 
-906 ANGVTVKLP
+906 
-915 VTIKE
+915 
-920 NAAKRPVV
+920 
-928 EAGNVELSE
+928 
-937 LETVA
+937 
-942 INAAFKIGGAA
+942 
-953 LSENAYT
+953 
-960 IAYTSEDAEIIAVAG
+960 
-975 KEITALKAGEAT
+975 
-987 VTVTVT
+987 
-993 FWGKTFTVDVA
+993 
-1004 VKVNAAEKPVDPSIG
+1004 
-1019 KLYQGGEELT
+1019 
-1029 PDENGYYVMDTSKES
+1029 ENGYYVMDTSKES

-1078 LSGAGGFSFGYTYG
+1078 LPGAGGFSFGYTYG

-1116 FANLPADTS
+1116 FANLPDGS

-1157 YIPKLEANTEYT
+1157 YISKLEADTEYT

-1290 VEVLEGAVINAQL
+1290 VAVFEGAIINAQL
-1303 KIGETVVSASEY
+1303 KTGETVVSASEY

-1336 SEGQAKVTV
+1336 SDGQAKVTV
-1345 TATYYGKEFTAQF
+1345 TATYYGREFTAQF

-1370 GKLFQNGKEIVADAD
+1370 GKLFQNGKEIVANEA
-1385 GNYKVDTTVAG
+1385 GEYKVDTTVAG

-1409 KTVSYDYLRFTVTF
+1409 KTVSYPYLRFTVTF

-1431 MTPNQYDYNFGYN
+1431 MTPSQYDYNFGYN
-1444 YGSVTA
+1444 YGSATV
-1450 FWDNIYSSGGFGG
+1450 FWDNIYPSGGFGG
-1463 ALGADGGAN
+1463 ALDAGGNAQ
-1472 GIYYWNVYTAAD
+1472 GVLYYWNIYTAD
-1484 NNKILNLM
+1484 KVEVIKLM
-1492 SATDWSPYHTLQTGV
+1492 DATGWSAYKTLETGV

-1534 ITWAEALLG
+1534 ITWADTLLG

>member
-1 MKKSIK
+1 MEANMKKSIR
-7 NFISIIAIVLT
+7 NFISIMAIVLA
-18 FCFALTACGGA
+18 FCFALTACGGGA
-29 TDSESG
+29 TDSGNG
-35 STGESTSSS
+35 STGEPTSSS

-63 WETVRIKASSTDKA
+63 WETVRITASSTDKA

-85 KSVLYLRGSS
+85 KSVLYIRGSS

-100 AGTTTIIAKTKT
+100 AGTTTITAKTKT

-134 VIGNGDIALGETA
+134 IVGNGDIALGETS
-147 KFSASLSGVDAGDYV
+147 KFSASLSGVDAADYV
-162 VQFSVDNPTV
+162 VGYSIADPSI
-172 ASVDAEGNVTALAS
+172 ASVDEEGKVTALAS

-265 VEGQKLFDGKITQ
+265 VAGQKLFDGKITQ

-299 DGEAITPNENGEYVV
+299 DGEAITPNENGEYIV

-325 HWITF
+325 RWITF

-426 NLLLDYYQKQLED
+426 NLLLDYYQKQIKD
-439 ASGTHGNWSDYIE
+439 ASGTHGNWSDYID

-474 SGFDDAVIMG
+474 SGFDDAVITG

-520 AVEYTVSDPEVLY
+520 AIEYTVSDSEVLY

-672 ELTPDKNGYY
+672 ELTPDENGYY

-698 ATKSALGYKKIRFTV
+698 VTKSALGYKKIRFTV

-723 TLSGAGGFSFG
+723 TL
-734 YTYGS
+734 
-739 VSVGWY
+739 
-745 NCYVNGDGKEEGAYI
+745 
-760 GAFANLPADTSPNG
+760 P
-774 KAYLRVYN
+774 
-782 AKGEK
+782 
-787 IFEHYDVEGW
+787 
-797 SSSHYGYIPK
+797 
-807 LEANTEY
+807 
-814 TFEIDTEKTGDVTLL
+814 
-829 GFNKATFTAIKWV
+829 
-842 NFDKT
+842 
-847 EVTFD
+847 
-852 KESVEADEWTEFG
+852 
-865 FSAVSNDG
+865 
-873 SDIEL
+873 
-878 TSDNEEVLL
+878 
-887 VKGNKAIGVSAGTA
+887 
-901 NIVAT
+901 
-906 ANGVTVKLP
+906 
-915 VTIKE
+915 
-920 NAAKRPVV
+920 
-928 EAGNVELSE
+928 
-937 LETVA
+937 
-942 INAAFKIGGAA
+942 
-953 LSENAYT
+953 
-960 IAYTSEDAEIIAVAG
+960 
-975 KEITALKAGEAT
+975 
-987 VTVTVT
+987 
-993 FWGKTFTVDVA
+993 
-1004 VKVNAAEKPVDPSIG
+1004 
-1019 KLYQGGEELT
+1019 
-1029 PDENGYYVMDTSKES
+1029 
-1044 NTLTFDPFAT
+1044 
-1054 KSALGYKKI
+1054 
-1063 RFTVKFSEITNNNIT
+1063 
-1078 LSGAGGFSFGYTYG
+1078 GAGGFSFGYTYG

-1303 KIGETVVSASEY
+1303 KIGETVVSAFEY

-1472 GIYYWNVYTAAD
+1472 GIYYWNVYTVAD

-1492 SATDWSPYHTLQTGV
+1492 SATNWSPYYTLQTGV

>member
-1 MKKSIK
+1 MEANMKKSIR
-7 NFISIIAIVLT
+7 NFISIMAIVLA
-18 FCFALTACGGA
+18 FCFALTACGGGA
-29 TDSESG
+29 TDSENG
-35 STGESTSSS
+35 STGEPTSSS

-63 WETVRIKASSTDKA
+63 WETVRITASSTDKA
-77 SVTLTADD
+77 SVTLTAEDT
-85 KSVLYLRGSS
+85 SVLYLRGSS

-100 AGTTTIIAKTKT
+100 AGTTTITAKTKT

-134 VIGNGDIALGETA
+134 IVGNGDIALGETSE
-147 KFSASLSGVDAGDYV
+147 FSASLSGVDAADYV
-162 VQFSVDNPTV
+162 VGYSIADPSI
-172 ASVDAEGNVTALAS
+172 ASVDEEGKVTALAS

-228 VSAVKEGLE
+228 VSGVKEGLE

-265 VEGQKLFDGKITQ
+265 VAGQKLFDGKITQ

-285 RIAVFFM
+285 RIEVFFM

-325 HWITF
+325 RWITF
-330 DDAETMLDMGYELL
+330 DDASTMLDMGYELL
-344 KIRVKFNAFC
+344 KIKVKFNAFC

-426 NLLLDYYQKQLED
+426 NLLLDYYQKQIED
-439 ASGTHGNWSDYIE
+439 ASGTHGNWSDYID

-474 SGFDDAVIMG
+474 SGFDDAVITG

-543 AGSAKVIATANG
+543 AGTAKVIATANG

-575 FEGLEIEMLG
+575 FEGLEIEHLG

-672 ELTPDKNGYY
+672 ELTPGENGYY

-698 ATKSALGYKKIRFTV
+698 VTKSALGYKKIRFTV

-723 TLSGAGGFSFG
+723 TLPGAGGFSFG

-807 LEANTEY
+807 LEADTEY

-865 FSAVSNDG
+865 FSVVSNDG

-915 VTIKE
+915 VTITE
-920 NAAKRPVV
+920 NAAK
-928 EAGNVELSE
+928 
-937 LETVA
+937 
-942 INAAFKIGGAA
+942 
-953 LSENAYT
+953 
-960 IAYTSEDAEIIAVAG
+960 
-975 KEITALKAGEAT
+975 
-987 VTVTVT
+987 
-993 FWGKTFTVDVA
+993 
-1004 VKVNAAEKPVDPSIG
+1004 
-1019 KLYQGGEELT
+1019 
-1029 PDENGYYVMDTSKES
+1029 
-1044 NTLTFDPFAT
+1044 
-1054 KSALGYKKI
+1054 
-1063 RFTVKFSEITNNNIT
+1063 
-1078 LSGAGGFSFGYTYG
+1078 
-1092 SVSVGWYN
+1092 
-1100 CYVNGDGK
+1100 
-1108 EEGAYIGA
+1108 
-1116 FANLPADTS
+1116 
-1125 PNGKAY
+1125 
-1131 LRVYNAK
+1131 
-1138 GEKIFEHYDVEGWS
+1138 
-1152 SSHYG
+1152 
-1157 YIPKLEANTEYT
+1157 
-1169 FEIDTEKTGDVTLLG
+1169 
-1184 FNKATFTAIKWVN
+1184 
-1197 FDKTEVTFDKESVE
+1197 
-1211 ADEWTEFGFSAVS
+1211 
-1224 NDGSDIELTS
+1224 
-1234 DNEEVL
+1234 
-1240 LVKGNKAIGVS
+1240 
-1251 AGTANIVATANGVTV
+1251 
-1266 KLPVTIKENAV
+1266 
-1277 NRPVLTAVPEKTS
+1277 RPVLTAVPEKTS

-1492 SATDWSPYHTLQTGV
+1492 SATDWSPYYTLQTGV

-1534 ITWAEALLG
+1534 ITWAETLLG

>member
-1 MKKSIK
+1 MEANMKKSIR
-7 NFISIIAIVLT
+7 NFISIIAIVLA
-18 FCFALTACGGA
+18 FCFALTACGGN
-29 TDSESG
+29 TDSTGG
-35 STGESTSSS
+35 SMSESTSSS
-44 STGKVSIT
+44 QNAGKVSIT

-63 WETVRIKASSTDKA
+63 WETMRVAATASDKS

-85 KSVLYLRGSS
+85 SSVLYLRGTS

-100 AGTTTIIAKTKT
+100 AGTTTITAKTKT
-112 GSATAKLN
+112 GSATAKLK
-120 VTVKEKA
+120 VTVNEKA

-134 VIGNGDIALGETA
+134 IVGNGDIALGETS

-172 ASVDAEGNVTALAS
+172 ASVDEEGKVTALAS

-206 DIIVEKETK
+206 DIIVEKEIK
-215 VIFAEGATEVKLA
+215 VIFAEGAEEAKLA

-265 VEGQKLFDGKITQ
+265 VAGQKLFDGKITQ

-299 DGEAITPNENGEYVV
+299 DGEAITPNESGEYVV

-325 HWITF
+325 RWITF
-330 DDAETMLDMGYELL
+330 DNAKTMLDMGYELL
-344 KIRVKFNAFC
+344 KIKVKFNAFC
-354 PLTAGI
+354 SSSAAI
-360 VDSTIAAYH
+360 VDSTIGAYH
-369 YNFGYK
+369 YSFGYK

-383 AAGEL
+383 AAGEF

-419 KIFDASG
+419 KILDASG
-426 NLLLDYYQKQLED
+426 NLLLDYYQKQVKD
-439 ASGTHGNWSDYIE
+439 AAGTHGSWSDYID

-462 LFDISKTHDISF
+462 IFDISKTHDISF
-474 SGFDDAVIMG
+474 SGFDDAVITG

-499 ESISVDEWIETEVNA
+499 ESISVDEWAETSVNA
-514 TTNDGS
+514 VTNDGS

-575 FEGLEIEMLG
+575 FEGLEIEQLG

-624 AGLKVGETDVTAK
+624 AGLKVGEADVTAK

-657 EPVDPSIGKLYQGGE
+657 EPIDPSIGKLYQGGE
-672 ELTPDKNGYY
+672 ELTPDENGYY

-713 KFSEITNNNI
+713 KFSGITNNNI
-723 TLSGAGGFSFG
+723 TLSGAGDFSFG

-745 NCYVNGDGKEEGAYI
+745 NCYVNSDGKEEGAYV
-760 GAFANLPADTSPNG
+760 GAFANLPDGTPNG

-787 IFEHYDVEGW
+787 IFEHYDVDGW

-807 LEANTEY
+807 LEADTEY
-814 TFEIDTEKTGDVTLL
+814 TFEIDTEITGDVTLL

-887 VKGNKAIGVSAGTA
+887 VKGNKAIGIKAGTA
-901 NIVAT
+901 NIVAM

-920 NAAKRPVV
+920 NAVNRPVV

-942 INAAFKIGGAA
+942 INAAFKVGGAA

-993 FWGKTFTVDVA
+993 FWGKTFTADVA
-1004 VKVNAAEKPVDPSIG
+1004 VKVNAAEKPVDPSAG
-1019 KLYQGGEELT
+1019 KLFQGGEEVAAAEDGSVT
-1029 PDENGYYVMDTSKES
+1029 PDATNADK
-1044 NTLTFDPFAT
+1044 TLKFDAYAV
-1054 KSALGYKKI
+1054 KSALGMRRI
-1063 RFTVKFSEITNNNIT
+1063 RFTVKFK
-1078 LSGAGGFSFGYTYG
+1078 AFSANVVQNGYEFGYRYNSINVLFDNDYADGMYAGALAADGRPTEYG
-1092 SVSVGWYN
+1092 
-1100 CYVNGDGK
+1100 YVRIYDNT
-1108 EEGAYIGA
+1108 GALY
-1116 FANLPADTS
+1116 
-1125 PNGKAY
+1125 
-1131 LRVYNAK
+1131 
-1138 GEKIFEHYDVEGWS
+1138 FEHYNCDNWS
-1152 SSHYG
+1152 SSGFG
-1157 YIPKLEANTEYT
+1157 YVSALALDTEYT
-1169 FEIDTEKTGDVTLLG
+1169 FDIDTEKTGDITLYG
-1184 FNKATFTAIKWVN
+1184 FENAVFTKIEWV
-1197 FDKTEVTFDKESVE
+1197 DYTKTEITFDKENVE
-1211 ADEWTEFGFSAVS
+1211 TEEWTEFVFSATT
-1224 NDGSDIELTS
+1224 NDLSTLTFTS
-1234 DNEEVL
+1234 DNEEILV
-1240 LVKGNKAIGVS
+1240 VKGNKAIGVS
-1251 AGTANIVATANGVTV
+1251 AGVTNIVAKNSAGKTAL
-1266 KLPVTIKENAV
+1266 LPVTITENAAK
-1277 NRPVLTAVPEKTS
+1277 RPVLTAVPEKTS
-1290 VEVLEGAVINAQL
+1290 VEVLEDAVINAQL

-1345 TATYYGKEFTAQF
+1345 TAIYYGKEFTAQF
-1358 DITVVAAEDPTK
+1358 DITVVAAADPTK

-1396 DANGLHWLTVDTA
+1396 DANGLHWLTVDTT

-1431 MTPNQYDYNFGYN
+1431 MTSSQYDYNFGYN

-1484 NNKILNLM
+1484 NNKVLNLM
-1492 SATDWSPYHTLQTGV
+1492 SATDWSPYYTLQTGV

>member
-1 MKKSIK
+1 MEANMKKSIR
-7 NFISIIAIVLT
+7 NFISIMAIVLA
-18 FCFALTACGGA
+18 FCFALTACGGN
-29 TDSESG
+29 TDSTGG
-35 STGESTSSS
+35 SMSESTSSS
-44 STGKVSIT
+44 QNAGKVSIT

-63 WETVRIKASSTDKA
+63 WETMRVTATASDKS

-85 KSVLYLRGSS
+85 SSVLYLRGTS

-100 AGTTTIIAKTKT
+100 AGTTTITAKTKT
-112 GSATAKLN
+112 GSATAKLK
-120 VTVKEKA
+120 VTVNEKA

-134 VIGNGDIALGETA
+134 VIGNGDIALGETS

-172 ASVDAEGNVTALAS
+172 ASVDEEGKVTALAS

-206 DIIVEKETK
+206 DIIVEKEIK
-215 VIFAEGATEVKLA
+215 VIFAEGAAEAKLA

-250 VDEEGKITLPRADFN
+250 VDEEGEITLPRADFN
-265 VEGQKLFDGKITQ
+265 VAGQKLFDGKITQ

-325 HWITF
+325 RWITF
-330 DDAETMLDMGYELL
+330 DNAKTMLDMGYELL
-344 KIRVKFNAFC
+344 KIKVKFNAFC
-354 PLTAGI
+354 SSSAAI

-383 AAGEL
+383 AAGDF
-388 VWLFWDNDYEGKAY
+388 VWLFWDNDYQGKAY

-426 NLLLDYYQKQLED
+426 NLLLDYYQKQIED
-439 ASGTHGNWSDYIE
+439 ASGVHGNWSDYIE
-452 PLQTNTEYVF
+452 PLQTNTEYIF

-474 SGFDDAVIMG
+474 SGFDDAVITG

-575 FEGLEIEMLG
+575 FEGLEIEQLG

-624 AGLKVGETDVTAK
+624 AGLKVGEADVTAK

-672 ELTPDKNGYY
+672 ELTPDENGYY

-687 KESNTLTFDPF
+687 KEGNTFTFDPF

-723 TLSGAGGFSFG
+723 TLPGAGGFSFG

-745 NCYVNGDGKEEGAYI
+745 NCYVNGDGKEEGAYV
-760 GAFANLPADTSPNG
+760 GAFANLPDGTPNG

-787 IFEHYDVEGW
+787 IFEHYDVDGW

-807 LEANTEY
+807 LEADTEY
-814 TFEIDTEKTGDVTLL
+814 TFEIDTEITGDVTLL

-887 VKGNKAIGVSAGTA
+887 VKGNKAIGIKAGTA

-915 VTIKE
+915 VTIKG
-920 NAAKRPVV
+920 NAVNRPVV

-942 INAAFKIGGAA
+942 INAAFKVGGAA

-960 IAYTSEDAEIIAVAG
+960 IAYASEDAEIIAVAG

-993 FWGKTFTVDVA
+993 FWGKTFTADVA
-1004 VKVNAAEKPVDPSIG
+1004 VKVNAAEKPVDPSAG
-1019 KLYQGGEELT
+1019 KLFQGGEEVAAAEDGSVT
-1029 PDENGYYVMDTSKES
+1029 PDATNADK
-1044 NTLTFDPFAT
+1044 TLKFDAYAV
-1054 KSALGYKKI
+1054 KSALGMRRI
-1063 RFTVKFSEITNNNIT
+1063 RFTVKFKAFSANVVQ
-1078 LSGAGGFSFGYTYG
+1078 SGFEFGYRYNSINVLFDNDYAAGMYAGALAADGSPTEYG
-1092 SVSVGWYN
+1092 
-1100 CYVNGDGK
+1100 YVRIYDNT
-1108 EEGAYIGA
+1108 GALY
-1116 FANLPADTS
+1116 
-1125 PNGKAY
+1125 
-1131 LRVYNAK
+1131 
-1138 GEKIFEHYDVEGWS
+1138 FEHYNCPNWS
-1152 SSHYG
+1152 SSGFG
-1157 YIPKLEANTEYT
+1157 YVSALALDTEYT
-1169 FEIDTEKTGDVTLLG
+1169 FDIDTEKTGDITLYG
-1184 FNKATFTAIKWVN
+1184 FENAVFTKIEWVDYNKTEITFNKEN
-1197 FDKTEVTFDKESVE
+1197 VE
-1211 ADEWTEFGFSAVS
+1211 ADEWTEFDFSATT
-1224 NDGSDIELTS
+1224 NDLSILTFTS
-1234 DNEEVL
+1234 DDEGILV
-1240 LVKGNKAIGVS
+1240 VKGNKAIGVS
-1251 AGTANIVATANGVTV
+1251 AGTTNIVAKNSAGKTAL
-1266 KLPVTIKENAV
+1266 LPVTITENAAK
-1277 NRPVLTAVPEKTS
+1277 RPVLTAVPEKTS
-1290 VEVLEGAVINAQL
+1290 VEVLDGAVINAQL
-1303 KIGETVVSASEY
+1303 KTGETIVSASEY
-1315 TLHAVSDSEA
+1315 TLNAVSDSEA
-1325 VKLENGKVIGV
+1325 VKIENGKVIGV

-1370 GKLFQNGKEIVADAD
+1370 GKLFQNGKEIVANEA
-1385 GNYKVDTTVAG
+1385 GEYKVDTTVAG

-1431 MTPNQYDYNFGYN
+1431 MTPSQYDYNFGYN

-1450 FWDNIYSSGGFGG
+1450 FWDNIYPSGGFGG
-1463 ALGADGGAN
+1463 ALGTDGGAN

-1484 NNKILNLM
+1484 NNKILDLM
-1492 SATDWSPYHTLQTGV
+1492 SATNWSPYKTLETGV

>member
-1 MKKSIK
+1 MEVNMKKSIRK
-7 NFISIIAIVLT
+7 FVAIMAIVLA
-18 FCFALTACGGA
+18 FCFALTACRGA

-35 STGESTSSS
+35 STESTSSS
-44 STGKVSIT
+44 SAGKASIT

-63 WETVRIKASSTDKA
+63 WETVRITASSTDKA
-77 SVTLTADD
+77 SVTLTAKDA
-85 KSVLYLRGSS
+85 SVLYLRGSS
-95 VTALK
+95 ITALK
-100 AGTTTIIAKTKT
+100 AGSTIVTAKTKT
-112 GSATAKLN
+112 GSATAELK
-120 VTVKEKA
+120 VTINEKA

-134 VIGNGDIALGETA
+134 VIGNGDIALGETSQ
-147 KFSASLSGVDAGDYV
+147 FSASLSGVDAGDYV

-172 ASVDAEGNVTALAS
+172 ASVDAEGKVTALAS

-206 DIIVEKETK
+206 DINVEKEAK
-215 VIFAEGATEVKLA
+215 VIFAEGATEAKLA
-228 VSAVKEGLE
+228 VSDVKEGLE

-250 VDEEGKITLPRADFN
+250 VDEEGNITLPRADFN
-265 VEGQKLFDGKITQ
+265 VAGQKLFDGKITQ

-325 HWITF
+325 RWITF
-330 DDAETMLDMGYELL
+330 DNAKTMLDMGYELL
-344 KIRVKFNAFC
+344 KIKVKFNAFC
-354 PLTAGI
+354 SSSAAI

-369 YNFGYK
+369 YSFGYK

-383 AAGEL
+383 AAGEF

-419 KIFDASG
+419 KILDASG
-426 NLLLDYYQKQLED
+426 NLLLDYYQKQVND

-452 PLQTNTEYVF
+452 PLKTNTEYVF

-474 SGFDDAVIMG
+474 SGFDDAVITG

-499 ESISVDEWIETEVNA
+499 ESISVDEWAETSVNA
-514 TTNDGS
+514 VTNDGS

-575 FEGLEIEMLG
+575 FEGLEIEQLG

-610 AAENDVIS
+610 ASENDVIS

-624 AGLKVGETDVTAK
+624 AGLKVGEADVTAK

-713 KFSEITNNNI
+713 KFSEIINKNI
-723 TLSGAGGFSFG
+723 TLPGAGDFSFG

-745 NCYVNGDGKEEGAYI
+745 NCYVNSDGKEEGAYV
-760 GAFANLPADTSPNG
+760 GAFAKLPDGTPNG

-807 LEANTEY
+807 LEADTEY
-814 TFEIDTEKTGDVTLL
+814 TFEIDTEITGDVTLL

-887 VKGNKAIGVSAGTA
+887 VKGNKAIGIKAGAA

-920 NAAKRPVV
+920 NAVNRPVV

-942 INAAFKIGGAA
+942 INAVFKVGEAA

-960 IAYTSEDAEIIAVAG
+960 IAFTSEDAEIIAVAG

-993 FWGKTFTVDVA
+993 FWGKTFTADVA
-1004 VKVNAAEKPVDPSIG
+1004 VKVNAAEKPVDPSAG
-1019 KLYQGGEELT
+1019 KLFQGGEEVAAAEDGSVT
-1029 PDENGYYVMDTSKES
+1029 PDATNADK
-1044 NTLTFDPFAT
+1044 TLKFDAYAV
-1054 KSALGYKKI
+1054 KSALGMRRI
-1063 RFTVKFSEITNNNIT
+1063 RFTVKFK
-1078 LSGAGGFSFGYTYG
+1078 AFSANVVQNGYEFGYRYNSINVLFDNDYVDGMYAGALAADGSPTEYG
-1092 SVSVGWYN
+1092 
-1100 CYVNGDGK
+1100 YVRIYDNT
-1108 EEGAYIGA
+1108 GALY
-1116 FANLPADTS
+1116 
-1125 PNGKAY
+1125 
-1131 LRVYNAK
+1131 
-1138 GEKIFEHYDVEGWS
+1138 FEHYNCPDWS
-1152 SSHYG
+1152 SSGFG
-1157 YIPKLEANTEYT
+1157 YVSALALDTEYT
-1169 FEIDTEKTGDVTLLG
+1169 FDIDTEKTGDITLYG
-1184 FNKATFTAIKWVN
+1184 FENAVFTKIEWVDYNKTEITFNKEN
-1197 FDKTEVTFDKESVE
+1197 VE
-1211 ADEWTEFGFSAVS
+1211 ADEWTEFDFSATT
-1224 NDGSDIELTS
+1224 NDLSTLTFTS
-1234 DNEEVL
+1234 DNEEILV
-1240 LVKGNKAIGVS
+1240 VKGNKAIGVS
-1251 AGTANIVATANGVTV
+1251 AGTTNIVAKNSAGKTAL
-1266 KLPVTIKENAV
+1266 LPVTITENAAK
-1277 NRPVLTAVPEKTS
+1277 RPVLTAVPEKTS
-1290 VEVLEGAVINAQL
+1290 VEVLENAVINAQL

-1315 TLHAVSDSEA
+1315 TLHAVSDNEA
-1325 VKLENGKVIGV
+1325 VKLENGKIIGV

-1358 DITVVAAEDPTK
+1358 DITVVAAADPTK
-1370 GKLFQNGKEIVADAD
+1370 GKLFQNGKEIVANEA
-1385 GNYKVDTTVAG
+1385 GEYKVDTTVAG
-1396 DANGLHWLTVDTA
+1396 DANGLHWLTVDTT

-1431 MTPNQYDYNFGYN
+1431 MTPAQYDYNFGYN

-1450 FWDNIYSSGGFGG
+1450 FWDNIYPSGGFGG

-1484 NNKILNLM
+1484 NNKVLNLM
-1492 SATDWSPYHTLQTGV
+1492 SATKWSPYYTLQTGV

-1534 ITWAEALLG
+1534 ITWAEDLLG

>member
-1 MKKSIK
+1 MKKSIR

-18 FCFALTACGGA
+18 FCFALTACGGGA

-35 STGESTSSS
+35 STGEPTSSS

-100 AGTTTIIAKTKT
+100 AGTTTITAKTKT

-134 VIGNGDIALGETA
+134 VIGNGDIALGETSQ
-147 KFSASLSGVDAGDYV
+147 FSASLSGVDAGDYV

-172 ASVDAEGNVTALAS
+172 ASVDAEGKVTALAS

-215 VIFAEGATEVKLA
+215 VIFAEGAAEAKLA
-228 VSAVKEGLE
+228 VSALKEGLE
-237 GEYAVEINGKTYS
+237 GEYVVEINGKTYS

-265 VEGQKLFDGKITQ
+265 VAGQKLFDGKITQ

-285 RIAVFFM
+285 RIEVFFM

-325 HWITF
+325 RWITF

-344 KIRVKFNAFC
+344 KIKVKFNAFC
-354 PLTAGI
+354 SFSAGI

-383 AAGEL
+383 AAGEF
-388 VWLFWDNDYEGKAY
+388 VWLFWDNDYQGKAY

-426 NLLLDYYQKQLED
+426 NLLLDYYQKQIKD
-439 ASGTHGNWSDYIE
+439 ASGTHGNWSDYID

-474 SGFDDAVIMG
+474 SGFDDAVITG

-672 ELTPDKNGYY
+672 ELTPD
-682 VMDTS
+682 
-687 KESNTLTFDPF
+687 
-698 ATKSALGYKKIRFTV
+698 
-713 KFSEITNNNI
+713 
-723 TLSGAGGFSFG
+723 
-734 YTYGS
+734 
-739 VSVGWY
+739 
-745 NCYVNGDGKEEGAYI
+745 
-760 GAFANLPADTSPNG
+760 
-774 KAYLRVYN
+774 
-782 AKGEK
+782 
-787 IFEHYDVEGW
+787 
-797 SSSHYGYIPK
+797 
-807 LEANTEY
+807 
-814 TFEIDTEKTGDVTLL
+814 
-829 GFNKATFTAIKWV
+829 
-842 NFDKT
+842 
-847 EVTFD
+847 
-852 KESVEADEWTEFG
+852 
-865 FSAVSNDG
+865 
-873 SDIEL
+873 
-878 TSDNEEVLL
+878 
-887 VKGNKAIGVSAGTA
+887 
-901 NIVAT
+901 
-906 ANGVTVKLP
+906 
-915 VTIKE
+915 
-920 NAAKRPVV
+920 
-928 EAGNVELSE
+928 
-937 LETVA
+937 
-942 INAAFKIGGAA
+942 
-953 LSENAYT
+953 
-960 IAYTSEDAEIIAVAG
+960 
-975 KEITALKAGEAT
+975 
-987 VTVTVT
+987 
-993 FWGKTFTVDVA
+993 
-1004 VKVNAAEKPVDPSIG
+1004 
-1019 KLYQGGEELT
+1019 
-1029 PDENGYYVMDTSKES
+1029 ENGYYVMDTSKES

-1157 YIPKLEANTEYT
+1157 YIPKLEADTEYT

-1240 LVKGNKAIGVS
+1240 LVKGNKAIGVR
-1251 AGTANIVATANGVTV
+1251 AGAANIVATANGVTV
-1266 KLPVTIKENAV
+1266 KLPVTITENAAK
-1277 NRPVLTAVPEKTS
+1277 RPVLTAVPEKTS

-1325 VKLENGKVIGV
+1325 VKFENGKVIGV

-1492 SATDWSPYHTLQTGV
+1492 SATNWSPYHTLQTGV

>member
-7 NFISIIAIVLT
+7 NFISIIAIVLA
-18 FCFALTACGGA
+18 FCFALTACGGN
-29 TDSESG
+29 TDSTGG
-35 STGESTSSS
+35 SMSESTSSS
-44 STGKVSIT
+44 QNAGKVSIT

-63 WETVRIKASSTDKA
+63 WETTRVTATASDKS
-77 SVTLTADD
+77 SVTLTAEDT
-85 KSVLYLRGSS
+85 SVLYLRGTS

-100 AGTTTIIAKTKT
+100 AGTTTITAKTKT
-112 GSATAKLN
+112 GSATAKLK
-120 VTVKEKA
+120 VTVNEKA

-134 VIGNGDIALGETA
+134 IVGNGDIALGETS

-172 ASVDAEGNVTALAS
+172 ASVDEEGKVTALAS

-206 DIIVEKETK
+206 DIIVEKEIK
-215 VIFAEGATEVKLA
+215 VIFAEGAAEAKLA
-228 VSAVKEGLE
+228 VSALKEGLE

-265 VEGQKLFDGKITQ
+265 VAGQKLFDGKITQ

-299 DGEAITPNENGEYVV
+299 DGEAITPNKNGEYVV

-325 HWITF
+325 RWITF
-330 DDAETMLDMGYELL
+330 DNAKTMLDMGYELL
-344 KIRVKFNAFC
+344 KIKVKFNAFC
-354 PLTAGI
+354 SSSAAI
-360 VDSTIAAYH
+360 VDSTIGAYH
-369 YNFGYK
+369 YSFGYK

-383 AAGEL
+383 AAGEF

-419 KIFDASG
+419 KILDASG
-426 NLLLDYYQKQLED
+426 NLLLDYYQKQVKD
-439 ASGTHGNWSDYIE
+439 ASGTHGSWSDYIA

-462 LFDISKTHDISF
+462 IFDISKTHDISF
-474 SGFDDAVIMG
+474 SGFDDAVITG
-484 FEWAKKEETVVSFEN
+484 FEWAKKEATVVSFKN

-575 FEGLEIEMLG
+575 FEGLEIEQLG

-624 AGLKVGETDVTAK
+624 AGLKVGEADVTAK

-657 EPVDPSIGKLYQGGE
+657 VPVDPSIGKLYQGGE
-672 ELTPDKNGYY
+672 ELIPDENGYY

-713 KFSEITNNNI
+713 KFSGITNNNI

-745 NCYVNGDGKEEGAYI
+745 NCYVNSDGKEEGAYV
-760 GAFANLPADTSPNG
+760 GAFANLPDGTPNG

-787 IFEHYDVEGW
+787 IFEHYDAEGW

-807 LEANTEY
+807 LEADTEY
-814 TFEIDTEKTGDVTLL
+814 TFEIDTEITGDVTLL

-887 VKGNKAIGVSAGTA
+887 VKGNKAIGIKAGTA

-920 NAAKRPVV
+920 NAVNRPVV

-942 INAAFKIGGAA
+942 INAAFKVGGAA

-993 FWGKTFTVDVA
+993 FWGKTFTADVA
-1004 VKVNAAEKPVDPSIG
+1004 VKVNAAEKPVDPSAG
-1019 KLYQGGEELT
+1019 KLFQGGEEVAAAEDGSVT
-1029 PDENGYYVMDTSKES
+1029 PDATNADK
-1044 NTLTFDPFAT
+1044 TLKFDAYAV
-1054 KSALGYKKI
+1054 KSALGMRRI
-1063 RFTVKFSEITNNNIT
+1063 RFTVKFKAFSANVVQ
-1078 LSGAGGFSFGYTYG
+1078 SGYEFGYRYNSINVLFDNDYAAGMYAGAIAADGSPTEYG
-1092 SVSVGWYN
+1092 
-1100 CYVNGDGK
+1100 YVRIYDNT
-1108 EEGAYIGA
+1108 GALY
-1116 FANLPADTS
+1116 
-1125 PNGKAY
+1125 
-1131 LRVYNAK
+1131 
-1138 GEKIFEHYDVEGWS
+1138 FEHYNCNNWS
-1152 SSHYG
+1152 SSGFG
-1157 YIPKLEANTEYT
+1157 YVSALALDTEYT
-1169 FEIDTEKTGDVTLLG
+1169 FDIDTEKTGDITLYG
-1184 FNKATFTAIKWVN
+1184 FENAVFTKIEWV
-1197 FDKTEVTFDKESVE
+1197 DYTKTEITFDKENVE
-1211 ADEWTEFGFSAVS
+1211 TEEWTEFVFSATT
-1224 NDGSDIELTS
+1224 NDLSTLTFTS
-1234 DNEEVL
+1234 DDEGILV
-1240 LVKGNKAIGVS
+1240 VKGNKAIGVS
-1251 AGTANIVATANGVTV
+1251 AGVTNIVAKNSAGKTAL
-1266 KLPVTIKENAV
+1266 LPVTITENAAK
-1277 NRPVLTAVPEKTS
+1277 RPVLTAVPEKTS
-1290 VEVLEGAVINAQL
+1290 VEVLEDAVINAQL

-1315 TLHAVSDSEA
+1315 TLHALSDSEA
-1325 VKLENGKVIGV
+1325 VKLENGKIIGV

-1345 TATYYGKEFTAQF
+1345 TAIYYGKEFTAQF
-1358 DITVVAAEDPTK
+1358 DITVVAAADPTK
-1370 GKLFQNGKEIVADAD
+1370 GKLFQNGKEIVANEA
-1385 GNYKVDTTVAG
+1385 GEYKVDTTVAG
-1396 DANGLHWLTVDTA
+1396 DANGLHWLTVDTT

-1431 MTPNQYDYNFGYN
+1431 MTPSQYDYNFGYN

-1484 NNKILNLM
+1484 NNKVLNLM
-1492 SATDWSPYHTLQTGV
+1492 SATDWSPYYTLQTGV

>member
-1 MKKSIK
+1 MEANMKKSIR
-7 NFISIIAIVLT
+7 NFISIMAIVLA
-18 FCFALTACGGA
+18 FCFALTACGGGT
-29 TDSESG
+29 TDSENG

-63 WETVRIKASSTDKA
+63 WETVRITASSTDKA

-100 AGTTTIIAKTKT
+100 AGTTTITAKTKT

-134 VIGNGDIALGETA
+134 IVGNGDIALGETS
-147 KFSASLSGVDAGDYV
+147 KFSASLSGVDAADYV
-162 VQFSVDNPTV
+162 VGYSIADPSI
-172 ASVDAEGNVTALAS
+172 ASVDEEGKVTALAS

-265 VEGQKLFDGKITQ
+265 VAGQKLFDGKITQ

-285 RIAVFFM
+285 RIEVFFM

-325 HWITF
+325 RWITF

-426 NLLLDYYQKQLED
+426 NLLLDYYQKQFED
-439 ASGTHGNWSDYIE
+439 ASGTHGNWSDYID

-474 SGFDDAVIMG
+474 SGFDDAVITG

-543 AGSAKVIATANG
+543 AGTAKVIATANG

-672 ELTPDKNGYY
+672 ELTPDENGYY

-723 TLSGAGGFSFG
+723 TLPGAGGFSFG

-760 GAFANLPADTSPNG
+760 GAFANLPADPSPNG

-787 IFEHYDVEGW
+787 IFEHYDVDGW

-807 LEANTEY
+807 LEADTEY

-887 VKGNKAIGVSAGTA
+887 VKGNKAIGIKAGTA

-920 NAAKRPVV
+920 NAAK
-928 EAGNVELSE
+928 
-937 LETVA
+937 
-942 INAAFKIGGAA
+942 
-953 LSENAYT
+953 
-960 IAYTSEDAEIIAVAG
+960 
-975 KEITALKAGEAT
+975 
-987 VTVTVT
+987 
-993 FWGKTFTVDVA
+993 
-1004 VKVNAAEKPVDPSIG
+1004 
-1019 KLYQGGEELT
+1019 
-1029 PDENGYYVMDTSKES
+1029 
-1044 NTLTFDPFAT
+1044 
-1054 KSALGYKKI
+1054 
-1063 RFTVKFSEITNNNIT
+1063 
-1078 LSGAGGFSFGYTYG
+1078 
-1092 SVSVGWYN
+1092 
-1100 CYVNGDGK
+1100 
-1108 EEGAYIGA
+1108 
-1116 FANLPADTS
+1116 
-1125 PNGKAY
+1125 
-1131 LRVYNAK
+1131 
-1138 GEKIFEHYDVEGWS
+1138 
-1152 SSHYG
+1152 
-1157 YIPKLEANTEYT
+1157 
-1169 FEIDTEKTGDVTLLG
+1169 
-1184 FNKATFTAIKWVN
+1184 
-1197 FDKTEVTFDKESVE
+1197 
-1211 ADEWTEFGFSAVS
+1211 
-1224 NDGSDIELTS
+1224 
-1234 DNEEVL
+1234 
-1240 LVKGNKAIGVS
+1240 
-1251 AGTANIVATANGVTV
+1251 
-1266 KLPVTIKENAV
+1266 
-1277 NRPVLTAVPEKTS
+1277 RPVLTAVPEKTS

-1370 GKLFQNGKEIVADAD
+1370 GKLFQNGKEIVANEA
-1385 GNYKVDTTVAG
+1385 GEYKVDTTVAG
-1396 DANGLHWLTVDTA
+1396 DANGVHWLTVDTA

-1492 SATDWSPYHTLQTGV
+1492 SAANWSPYYTLQTGV

>member
-29 TDSESG
+29 TDSENG
-35 STGESTSSS
+35 STGEPTSSS

-63 WETVRIKASSTDKA
+63 WETVRITASSTDKA

-100 AGTTTIIAKTKT
+100 AGTTTITAKTKT

-134 VIGNGDIALGETA
+134 IVGNGDIALGETS
-147 KFSASLSGVDAGDYV
+147 KFSASLSGIDAADYV
-162 VQFSVDNPTV
+162 VGYSIADPSI
-172 ASVDAEGNVTALAS
+172 ASVDEEGKVTALAS

-237 GEYAVEINGKTYS
+237 GEYVVEINGKTYS

-265 VEGQKLFDGKITQ
+265 VAGQKLFDGKITQ

-285 RIAVFFM
+285 RIEVFFM

-325 HWITF
+325 RWITF

-426 NLLLDYYQKQLED
+426 NLLLDYYQKQIED
-439 ASGTHGNWSDYIE
+439 ASGTHGNWSDYIN

-474 SGFDDAVIMG
+474 SGFDDAVITG

-672 ELTPDKNGYY
+672 ELTPDENGYY

-698 ATKSALGYKKIRFTV
+698 VTKSALGYKKIRFTV

-723 TLSGAGGFSFG
+723 TLPGAGGFSFG

-760 GAFANLPADTSPNG
+760 GAFANLPADGTPNG

-887 VKGNKAIGVSAGTA
+887 VKGNKAIGVRAGTA

-920 NAAKRPVV
+920 NAAKRPV
-928 EAGNVELSE
+928 
-937 LETVA
+937 
-942 INAAFKIGGAA
+942 
-953 LSENAYT
+953 
-960 IAYTSEDAEIIAVAG
+960 
-975 KEITALKAGEAT
+975 
-987 VTVTVT
+987 
-993 FWGKTFTVDVA
+993 
-1004 VKVNAAEKPVDPSIG
+1004 
-1019 KLYQGGEELT
+1019 
-1029 PDENGYYVMDTSKES
+1029 
-1044 NTLTFDPFAT
+1044 
-1054 KSALGYKKI
+1054 
-1063 RFTVKFSEITNNNIT
+1063 
-1078 LSGAGGFSFGYTYG
+1078 
-1092 SVSVGWYN
+1092 
-1100 CYVNGDGK
+1100 
-1108 EEGAYIGA
+1108 
-1116 FANLPADTS
+1116 
-1125 PNGKAY
+1125 
-1131 LRVYNAK
+1131 
-1138 GEKIFEHYDVEGWS
+1138 
-1152 SSHYG
+1152 
-1157 YIPKLEANTEYT
+1157 
-1169 FEIDTEKTGDVTLLG
+1169 
-1184 FNKATFTAIKWVN
+1184 
-1197 FDKTEVTFDKESVE
+1197 
-1211 ADEWTEFGFSAVS
+1211 
-1224 NDGSDIELTS
+1224 
-1234 DNEEVL
+1234 
-1240 LVKGNKAIGVS
+1240 
-1251 AGTANIVATANGVTV
+1251 
-1266 KLPVTIKENAV
+1266 
-1277 NRPVLTAVPEKTS
+1277 LTAVPEKTS
-1290 VEVLEGAVINAQL
+1290 VKVFEGAVINAQL
-1303 KIGETVVSASEY
+1303 KTGETVVSASEY
-1315 TLHAVSDSEA
+1315 TLHAVSDSET

-1492 SATDWSPYHTLQTGV
+1492 SATDWSPYYTLQTGV

>member
-1 MKKSIK
+1 MEANMKKRIR
-7 NFISIIAIVLT
+7 NFISIMAIVLA
-18 FCFALTACGGA
+18 FCFALTACGGGA
-29 TDSESG
+29 TDSENG
-35 STGESTSSS
+35 STGEPTSSS

-63 WETVRIKASSTDKA
+63 WETVRITASSTDKA

-100 AGTTTIIAKTKT
+100 AGTTTITAKTKT

-134 VIGNGDIALGETA
+134 VIGNGDIALGETS
-147 KFSASLSGVDAGDYV
+147 KFSVSLSGVDAADYV
-162 VQFSVDNPTV
+162 VGYSIADPSI
-172 ASVDAEGNVTALAS
+172 ASVDAEGKVTALAS

-228 VSAVKEGLE
+228 VSAVKENLE

-278 GENVYTF
+278 GEKVYTF
-285 RIAVFFM
+285 RIEVFFM

-325 HWITF
+325 RWITF
-330 DDAETMLDMGYELL
+330 GDASTMLDMGYELL

-375 YTEYTDDP
+375 YTEYTEDP

-426 NLLLDYYQKQLED
+426 NLLLDYYQKQIKD
-439 ASGTHGNWSDYIE
+439 ASGTHGNWSDYID

-462 LFDISKTHDISF
+462 LFDISKTHNISF
-474 SGFDDAVIMG
+474 SGFDDAVITG

-543 AGSAKVIATANG
+543 AGTAKVIATANG

-672 ELTPDKNGYY
+672 ELTPDENGYY

-723 TLSGAGGFSFG
+723 TLPGANGFSFG

-745 NCYVNGDGKEEGAYI
+745 NCYVNSDGKEEGAYI

-807 LEANTEY
+807 LEADTEY

-887 VKGNKAIGVSAGTA
+887 VKGNKAIGV
-901 NIVAT
+901 
-906 ANGVTVKLP
+906 
-915 VTIKE
+915 
-920 NAAKRPVV
+920 R
-928 EAGNVELSE
+928 
-937 LETVA
+937 
-942 INAAFKIGGAA
+942 
-953 LSENAYT
+953 
-960 IAYTSEDAEIIAVAG
+960 
-975 KEITALKAGEAT
+975 
-987 VTVTVT
+987 
-993 FWGKTFTVDVA
+993 
-1004 VKVNAAEKPVDPSIG
+1004 
-1019 KLYQGGEELT
+1019 
-1029 PDENGYYVMDTSKES
+1029 
-1044 NTLTFDPFAT
+1044 
-1054 KSALGYKKI
+1054 
-1063 RFTVKFSEITNNNIT
+1063 
-1078 LSGAGGFSFGYTYG
+1078 
-1092 SVSVGWYN
+1092 
-1100 CYVNGDGK
+1100 
-1108 EEGAYIGA
+1108 
-1116 FANLPADTS
+1116 
-1125 PNGKAY
+1125 
-1131 LRVYNAK
+1131 
-1138 GEKIFEHYDVEGWS
+1138 
-1152 SSHYG
+1152 
-1157 YIPKLEANTEYT
+1157 
-1169 FEIDTEKTGDVTLLG
+1169 
-1184 FNKATFTAIKWVN
+1184 
-1197 FDKTEVTFDKESVE
+1197 
-1211 ADEWTEFGFSAVS
+1211 
-1224 NDGSDIELTS
+1224 
-1234 DNEEVL
+1234 
-1240 LVKGNKAIGVS
+1240 

-1290 VEVLEGAVINAQL
+1290 VAVFEGAVINAQL
-1303 KIGETVVSASEY
+1303 KTGETVVSASEY

-1431 MTPNQYDYNFGYN
+1431 MTPNQYDFNFGYN

>member
-1 MKKSIK
+1 M
-7 NFISIIAIVLT
+7 
-18 FCFALTACGGA
+18 
-29 TDSESG
+29 
-35 STGESTSSS
+35 
-44 STGKVSIT
+44 
-52 FSCGESLTMNE
+52 
-63 WETVRIKASSTDKA
+63 
-77 SVTLTADD
+77 
-85 KSVLYLRGSS
+85 
-95 VTALK
+95 K
-100 AGTTTIIAKTKT
+100 AGTTTITAKTKT

-134 VIGNGDIALGETA
+134 IVGNGDIALGETS
-147 KFSASLSGVDAGDYV
+147 KFSASLSGVDAADYV
-162 VQFSVDNPTV
+162 VGYSIADPSI
-172 ASVDAEGNVTALAS
+172 ASVDAEGKVTALAS

-193 STTYRSVQFKAEK
+193 NTTYRSVQFKAEK

-265 VEGQKLFDGKITQ
+265 VAGQKLFDGKITQ

-285 RIAVFFM
+285 RIEVFFM

-344 KIRVKFNAFC
+344 KIKVKFNAFC
-354 PLTAGI
+354 SLTAGI
-360 VDSTIAAYH
+360 VDSTLADYD

-375 YTEYTDDP
+375 YNEPETGDLVWFFWHNEYEYTN
-383 AAGEL
+383 AES
-388 VWLFWDNDYEGKAY
+388 VKVTEGY
-402 GGAMKPAHHA
+402 GGAMKPAYHG
-412 PYGYGYW
+412 PYGYGYL
-419 KIFDASG
+419 KILDANG
-426 NLLLDYYQKQLED
+426 DLLLDYYNKQITD
-439 ASGTHGNWSDYIE
+439 AAGTHGNWSDYIS
-452 PLQTNTEYVF
+452 PLALNTEYIF
-462 LFDISKTHDISF
+462 LLDISKTHDVSF
-474 SGFDDAVIMG
+474 SGLDDAVITG

-520 AVEYTVSDPEVLY
+520 AIEYTVSDPEVLY

-575 FEGLEIEMLG
+575 FEGLEIEQLG

-596 GNTVAAGKYTLEYT
+596 GNTVAADKYTLEYT

-657 EPVDPSIGKLYQGGE
+657 E
-672 ELTPDKNGYY
+672 
-682 VMDTS
+682 
-687 KESNTLTFDPF
+687 
-698 ATKSALGYKKIRFTV
+698 
-713 KFSEITNNNI
+713 
-723 TLSGAGGFSFG
+723 
-734 YTYGS
+734 
-739 VSVGWY
+739 
-745 NCYVNGDGKEEGAYI
+745 
-760 GAFANLPADTSPNG
+760 
-774 KAYLRVYN
+774 
-782 AKGEK
+782 
-787 IFEHYDVEGW
+787 
-797 SSSHYGYIPK
+797 
-807 LEANTEY
+807 
-814 TFEIDTEKTGDVTLL
+814 
-829 GFNKATFTAIKWV
+829 
-842 NFDKT
+842 
-847 EVTFD
+847 
-852 KESVEADEWTEFG
+852 
-865 FSAVSNDG
+865 
-873 SDIEL
+873 
-878 TSDNEEVLL
+878 
-887 VKGNKAIGVSAGTA
+887 
-901 NIVAT
+901 
-906 ANGVTVKLP
+906 
-915 VTIKE
+915 
-920 NAAKRPVV
+920 
-928 EAGNVELSE
+928 
-937 LETVA
+937 
-942 INAAFKIGGAA
+942 
-953 LSENAYT
+953 
-960 IAYTSEDAEIIAVAG
+960 
-975 KEITALKAGEAT
+975 
-987 VTVTVT
+987 
-993 FWGKTFTVDVA
+993 
-1004 VKVNAAEKPVDPSIG
+1004 PVDPSIG

-1138 GEKIFEHYDVEGWS
+1138 GEKIFEHYDVDGWS

-1157 YIPKLEANTEYT
+1157 YIPKLEADTEYT

-1211 ADEWTEFGFSAVS
+1211 ADEWTEFGFSAIS

-1266 KLPVTIKENAV
+1266 KLPVTIKENAAK
-1277 NRPVLTAVPEKTS
+1277 RPVLTAVPEKTS

-1492 SATDWSPYHTLQTGV
+1492 SATNWSPYYTLQTGV

>member
-1 MKKSIK
+1 MEANMKKSIR
-7 NFISIIAIVLT
+7 NFISIMAIVLA

-29 TDSESG
+29 TDSENG
-35 STGESTSSS
+35 STGEPTSSS

-63 WETVRIKASSTDKA
+63 WETVRITASSTDKA

-100 AGTTTIIAKTKT
+100 AGTTTITAKTKT

-134 VIGNGDIALGETA
+134 IVGSGDIALGETA
-147 KFSASLSGVDAGDYV
+147 KFSVSLSGVDAADYV
-162 VQFSVDNPTV
+162 VGYSIADPSI
-172 ASVDAEGNVTALAS
+172 ASVDAEGKVTALAS

-237 GEYAVEINGKTYS
+237 GEYAVEINGKNYS

-265 VEGQKLFDGKITQ
+265 VAGQKLFDGKITQ

-285 RIAVFFM
+285 RIEVFFM

-325 HWITF
+325 RWITF
-330 DDAETMLDMGYELL
+330 DDASTMLDMGYELL

-426 NLLLDYYQKQLED
+426 NLLLDYYQKQIED
-439 ASGTHGNWSDYIE
+439 ASGTHGNWSDYIN

-474 SGFDDAVIMG
+474 SGFDDAVITG

-672 ELTPDKNGYY
+672 ELTPDENGYY

-723 TLSGAGGFSFG
+723 TLPGAGGFSFG

-774 KAYLRVYN
+774 KTYLRVYN

-807 LEANTEY
+807 LEADTEY

-920 NAAKRPVV
+920 NAAKRPV
-928 EAGNVELSE
+928 
-937 LETVA
+937 
-942 INAAFKIGGAA
+942 
-953 LSENAYT
+953 
-960 IAYTSEDAEIIAVAG
+960 
-975 KEITALKAGEAT
+975 
-987 VTVTVT
+987 
-993 FWGKTFTVDVA
+993 
-1004 VKVNAAEKPVDPSIG
+1004 
-1019 KLYQGGEELT
+1019 
-1029 PDENGYYVMDTSKES
+1029 
-1044 NTLTFDPFAT
+1044 
-1054 KSALGYKKI
+1054 
-1063 RFTVKFSEITNNNIT
+1063 
-1078 LSGAGGFSFGYTYG
+1078 
-1092 SVSVGWYN
+1092 
-1100 CYVNGDGK
+1100 
-1108 EEGAYIGA
+1108 
-1116 FANLPADTS
+1116 
-1125 PNGKAY
+1125 
-1131 LRVYNAK
+1131 
-1138 GEKIFEHYDVEGWS
+1138 
-1152 SSHYG
+1152 
-1157 YIPKLEANTEYT
+1157 
-1169 FEIDTEKTGDVTLLG
+1169 
-1184 FNKATFTAIKWVN
+1184 
-1197 FDKTEVTFDKESVE
+1197 
-1211 ADEWTEFGFSAVS
+1211 
-1224 NDGSDIELTS
+1224 
-1234 DNEEVL
+1234 
-1240 LVKGNKAIGVS
+1240 
-1251 AGTANIVATANGVTV
+1251 
-1266 KLPVTIKENAV
+1266 
-1277 NRPVLTAVPEKTS
+1277 LTAVPEKTS
-1290 VEVLEGAVINAQL
+1290 VKVFEGAVINAQL
-1303 KIGETVVSASEY
+1303 KTGETVVSASEY

-1336 SEGQAKVTV
+1336 SDGQAKVTV

-1370 GKLFQNGKEIVADAD
+1370 GKLFQNGKEIVADED

-1492 SATDWSPYHTLQTGV
+1492 SATNWSPYYTLQTGV

-1534 ITWAEALLG
+1534 ITWAESLLG

>member
-29 TDSESG
+29 TDSENG
-35 STGESTSSS
+35 STGEPTSSS

-63 WETVRIKASSTDKA
+63 WETVRITASSTDKA

-100 AGTTTIIAKTKT
+100 AGTTTITAKTKT

-134 VIGNGDIALGETA
+134 IVGNGDIALGETS

-172 ASVDAEGNVTALAS
+172 ASVDEEGKVTALAS

-206 DIIVEKETK
+206 DIMVEKETK

-228 VSAVKEGLE
+228 VSAVKEDLE

-265 VEGQKLFDGKITQ
+265 VAGQKLFDGKITQ

-299 DGEAITPNENGEYVV
+299 DGEAITPNENGEYIV

-325 HWITF
+325 RWITF
-330 DDAETMLDMGYELL
+330 DDASTMLDMGYELL

-426 NLLLDYYQKQLED
+426 NLLLDYYQKQIED
-439 ASGTHGNWSDYIE
+439 ASGTHGNWSDYID

-474 SGFDDAVIMG
+474 SGFDDAVITG

-543 AGSAKVIATANG
+543 AGTAKVIATANG

-657 EPVDPSIGKLYQGGE
+657 E
-672 ELTPDKNGYY
+672 
-682 VMDTS
+682 
-687 KESNTLTFDPF
+687 
-698 ATKSALGYKKIRFTV
+698 
-713 KFSEITNNNI
+713 
-723 TLSGAGGFSFG
+723 
-734 YTYGS
+734 
-739 VSVGWY
+739 
-745 NCYVNGDGKEEGAYI
+745 
-760 GAFANLPADTSPNG
+760 
-774 KAYLRVYN
+774 
-782 AKGEK
+782 
-787 IFEHYDVEGW
+787 
-797 SSSHYGYIPK
+797 
-807 LEANTEY
+807 
-814 TFEIDTEKTGDVTLL
+814 
-829 GFNKATFTAIKWV
+829 
-842 NFDKT
+842 
-847 EVTFD
+847 
-852 KESVEADEWTEFG
+852 
-865 FSAVSNDG
+865 
-873 SDIEL
+873 
-878 TSDNEEVLL
+878 
-887 VKGNKAIGVSAGTA
+887 
-901 NIVAT
+901 
-906 ANGVTVKLP
+906 
-915 VTIKE
+915 
-920 NAAKRPVV
+920 
-928 EAGNVELSE
+928 
-937 LETVA
+937 
-942 INAAFKIGGAA
+942 
-953 LSENAYT
+953 
-960 IAYTSEDAEIIAVAG
+960 
-975 KEITALKAGEAT
+975 
-987 VTVTVT
+987 
-993 FWGKTFTVDVA
+993 
-1004 VKVNAAEKPVDPSIG
+1004 PVDPSIG

-1157 YIPKLEANTEYT
+1157 YIPKLEADTEYT

-1240 LVKGNKAIGVS
+1240 LVKGNKAIGVR

-1303 KIGETVVSASEY
+1303 KTGETVVSASEY

-1325 VKLENGKVIGV
+1325 VKFENGKVIGV
-1336 SEGQAKVTV
+1336 SDGHAKVTV

-1358 DITVVAAEDPTK
+1358 DITVVATEDPTK

-1492 SATDWSPYHTLQTGV
+1492 SATNWSPYHTLQTGV

>member
-1 MKKSIK
+1 MEANMKKRIR
-7 NFISIIAIVLT
+7 NFISIMAIVLA
-18 FCFALTACGGA
+18 FCFALTACGGGA
-29 TDSESG
+29 TDSENG
-35 STGESTSSS
+35 STGEPTSSS

-63 WETVRIKASSTDKA
+63 WETVRITASSTDKA

-100 AGTTTIIAKTKT
+100 AGTTTITAKTKT

-134 VIGNGDIALGETA
+134 VIGNGDIALGETS

-172 ASVDAEGNVTALAS
+172 ASVDEEGKVTALAS

-265 VEGQKLFDGKITQ
+265 VAGQKLFDGKITQ

-285 RIAVFFM
+285 RIEVFFM

-325 HWITF
+325 RWITF

-344 KIRVKFNAFC
+344 KIKVKFNAFC

-426 NLLLDYYQKQLED
+426 NLLLDYYQKQIKD
-439 ASGTHGNWSDYIE
+439 ASGTHGNWSDYID

-462 LFDISKTHDISF
+462 IFDISKTHDISF
-474 SGFDDAVIMG
+474 SGFDDAVITG

-585 SGNLGATLKVG
+585 SGNLGAILKVG
-596 GNTVAAGKYTLEYT
+596 GNTVAAGKYTLEYI

-657 EPVDPSIGKLYQGGE
+657 E
-672 ELTPDKNGYY
+672 
-682 VMDTS
+682 
-687 KESNTLTFDPF
+687 
-698 ATKSALGYKKIRFTV
+698 
-713 KFSEITNNNI
+713 
-723 TLSGAGGFSFG
+723 
-734 YTYGS
+734 
-739 VSVGWY
+739 
-745 NCYVNGDGKEEGAYI
+745 
-760 GAFANLPADTSPNG
+760 
-774 KAYLRVYN
+774 
-782 AKGEK
+782 
-787 IFEHYDVEGW
+787 
-797 SSSHYGYIPK
+797 
-807 LEANTEY
+807 
-814 TFEIDTEKTGDVTLL
+814 
-829 GFNKATFTAIKWV
+829 
-842 NFDKT
+842 
-847 EVTFD
+847 
-852 KESVEADEWTEFG
+852 
-865 FSAVSNDG
+865 
-873 SDIEL
+873 
-878 TSDNEEVLL
+878 
-887 VKGNKAIGVSAGTA
+887 
-901 NIVAT
+901 
-906 ANGVTVKLP
+906 
-915 VTIKE
+915 
-920 NAAKRPVV
+920 
-928 EAGNVELSE
+928 
-937 LETVA
+937 
-942 INAAFKIGGAA
+942 
-953 LSENAYT
+953 
-960 IAYTSEDAEIIAVAG
+960 
-975 KEITALKAGEAT
+975 
-987 VTVTVT
+987 
-993 FWGKTFTVDVA
+993 
-1004 VKVNAAEKPVDPSIG
+1004 PVDPSIG

-1138 GEKIFEHYDVEGWS
+1138 GEKIFEHYDVDGWS

-1157 YIPKLEANTEYT
+1157 YIPKLEADTEYT

-1240 LVKGNKAIGVS
+1240 LVKGNKAIGIK

-1336 SEGQAKVTV
+1336 SDGQAKVTV

-1370 GKLFQNGKEIVADAD
+1370 GKLFQNGKEIVANEA
-1385 GNYKVDTTVAG
+1385 GEYKVDTTVAG

-1492 SATDWSPYHTLQTGV
+1492 SATNWSPYYTLQTGV

>member
-1 MKKSIK
+1 MKKRIR
-7 NFISIIAIVLT
+7 NFISIMAIVLA
-18 FCFALTACGGA
+18 FCFALTACGGGA
-29 TDSESG
+29 TDSENG
-35 STGESTSSS
+35 STGEPTSSS

-63 WETVRIKASSTDKA
+63 WETVRITASSTDKA
-77 SVTLTADD
+77 SVTLTAEDT
-85 KSVLYLRGSS
+85 SVLYLRGSS

-100 AGTTTIIAKTKT
+100 TGTTTITAKTKT

-134 VIGNGDIALGETA
+134 VIGNGDIALGETS
-147 KFSASLSGVDAGDYV
+147 KFSASLSGVDAADYV
-162 VQFSVDNPTV
+162 VGYSIADPTV

-265 VEGQKLFDGKITQ
+265 VAGQKLFDGKITQ

-285 RIAVFFM
+285 RIEVFFM

-344 KIRVKFNAFC
+344 KIKVKFNAFC
-354 PLTAGI
+354 SLTAGI
-360 VDSTIAAYH
+360 VDSTLADYD

-375 YTEYTDDP
+375 YNEPETGDLVWFFWHNEYEYTN
-383 AAGEL
+383 AES
-388 VWLFWDNDYEGKAY
+388 VKVTEGY
-402 GGAMKPAHHA
+402 GGAMKPAYHG
-412 PYGYGYW
+412 PYGYGYL
-419 KIFDASG
+419 KILDANG
-426 NLLLDYYQKQLED
+426 DLLLDYYNKQITD
-439 ASGTHGNWSDYIE
+439 AAGTHGNWSDYIS
-452 PLQTNTEYVF
+452 PLALNTEYIF
-462 LFDISKTHDISF
+462 LLDISKTHDVSF
-474 SGFDDAVIMG
+474 SGLDDAVITG

-543 AGSAKVIATANG
+543 AGTAKVIATANG

-624 AGLKVGETDVTAK
+624 AGLKTGEADVTAK

-672 ELTPDKNGYY
+672 ELTPDENGYY

-713 KFSEITNNNI
+713 KFSEITNDNI
-723 TLSGAGGFSFG
+723 TLGKAGGFSFG
-734 YTYGS
+734 YKYGS
-739 VSVGWY
+739 ISVGWF
-745 NCYVNGDGKEEGAYI
+745 NRYVNSKGKEEGAYA
-760 GAFANLPADTSPNG
+760 GAFAGSSDSPNAP
-774 KAYLRVYN
+774 AYLRVYN

-807 LEANTEY
+807 LEADTEY

-887 VKGNKAIGVSAGTA
+887 VKGNKAIGVRAGAA

-915 VTIKE
+915 VTITE
-920 NAAKRPVV
+920 NAAK
-928 EAGNVELSE
+928 
-937 LETVA
+937 
-942 INAAFKIGGAA
+942 
-953 LSENAYT
+953 
-960 IAYTSEDAEIIAVAG
+960 
-975 KEITALKAGEAT
+975 
-987 VTVTVT
+987 
-993 FWGKTFTVDVA
+993 
-1004 VKVNAAEKPVDPSIG
+1004 
-1019 KLYQGGEELT
+1019 
-1029 PDENGYYVMDTSKES
+1029 
-1044 NTLTFDPFAT
+1044 
-1054 KSALGYKKI
+1054 
-1063 RFTVKFSEITNNNIT
+1063 
-1078 LSGAGGFSFGYTYG
+1078 
-1092 SVSVGWYN
+1092 
-1100 CYVNGDGK
+1100 
-1108 EEGAYIGA
+1108 
-1116 FANLPADTS
+1116 
-1125 PNGKAY
+1125 
-1131 LRVYNAK
+1131 
-1138 GEKIFEHYDVEGWS
+1138 
-1152 SSHYG
+1152 
-1157 YIPKLEANTEYT
+1157 
-1169 FEIDTEKTGDVTLLG
+1169 
-1184 FNKATFTAIKWVN
+1184 
-1197 FDKTEVTFDKESVE
+1197 
-1211 ADEWTEFGFSAVS
+1211 
-1224 NDGSDIELTS
+1224 
-1234 DNEEVL
+1234 
-1240 LVKGNKAIGVS
+1240 
-1251 AGTANIVATANGVTV
+1251 
-1266 KLPVTIKENAV
+1266 
-1277 NRPVLTAVPEKTS
+1277 RPVLTAVPEKTS
-1290 VEVLEGAVINAQL
+1290 VAVFEGAVINAQL
-1303 KIGETVVSASEY
+1303 KTGETVVSASEY

-1336 SEGQAKVTV
+1336 SDGQAKVTV

-1492 SATDWSPYHTLQTGV
+1492 SATNWSPYYTLQTGV

>member
-1 MKKSIK
+1 MEANMKKSIR
-7 NFISIIAIVLT
+7 NFISIMAIVLA
-18 FCFALTACGGA
+18 FCFAFTACGGA
-29 TDSESG
+29 TDSENG
-35 STGESTSSS
+35 STGEPTSSS

-63 WETVRIKASSTDKA
+63 WETVRVTATSSDKA

-100 AGTTTIIAKTKT
+100 AGTTTITAKTKT

-134 VIGNGDIALGETA
+134 VIGNGDIALGETS

-172 ASVDAEGNVTALAS
+172 ASVDEEGKVTALAS

-228 VSAVKEGLE
+228 VSAVKEDLE

-265 VEGQKLFDGKITQ
+265 VAGQKLFDGKITQ

-285 RIAVFFM
+285 RIEVFFM

-325 HWITF
+325 RWITF
-330 DDAETMLDMGYELL
+330 DDASTMLDMGYELL

-426 NLLLDYYQKQLED
+426 NLLLDYYQKQFED
-439 ASGTHGNWSDYIE
+439 ASGTHGNWSDYID

-474 SGFDDAVIMG
+474 SGFDDAVITG

-520 AVEYTVSDPEVLY
+520 AIEYTVSDPEVLY

-575 FEGLEIEMLG
+575 FEGLEIEQLG

-624 AGLKVGETDVTAK
+624 AGLKAGETDVTAK

-672 ELTPDKNGYY
+672 ELTPDENGYY

-698 ATKSALGYKKIRFTV
+698 VTKSALGYKKIRFTV
-713 KFSEITNNNI
+713 KFGEITNNNI
-723 TLSGAGGFSFG
+723 TLPGAGGFSFG

-760 GAFANLPADTSPNG
+760 GAFANLPDGSPNG

-807 LEANTEY
+807 LEADTEY

-887 VKGNKAIGVSAGTA
+887 VKGNKAIGIKAGTA
-901 NIVAT
+901 NV
-906 ANGVTVKLP
+906 
-915 VTIKE
+915 
-920 NAAKRPVV
+920 
-928 EAGNVELSE
+928 
-937 LETVA
+937 
-942 INAAFKIGGAA
+942 
-953 LSENAYT
+953 
-960 IAYTSEDAEIIAVAG
+960 
-975 KEITALKAGEAT
+975 
-987 VTVTVT
+987 
-993 FWGKTFTVDVA
+993 
-1004 VKVNAAEKPVDPSIG
+1004 
-1019 KLYQGGEELT
+1019 
-1029 PDENGYYVMDTSKES
+1029 
-1044 NTLTFDPFAT
+1044 
-1054 KSALGYKKI
+1054 
-1063 RFTVKFSEITNNNIT
+1063 
-1078 LSGAGGFSFGYTYG
+1078 
-1092 SVSVGWYN
+1092 
-1100 CYVNGDGK
+1100 
-1108 EEGAYIGA
+1108 
-1116 FANLPADTS
+1116 
-1125 PNGKAY
+1125 
-1131 LRVYNAK
+1131 
-1138 GEKIFEHYDVEGWS
+1138 
-1152 SSHYG
+1152 
-1157 YIPKLEANTEYT
+1157 
-1169 FEIDTEKTGDVTLLG
+1169 
-1184 FNKATFTAIKWVN
+1184 
-1197 FDKTEVTFDKESVE
+1197 
-1211 ADEWTEFGFSAVS
+1211 
-1224 NDGSDIELTS
+1224 
-1234 DNEEVL
+1234 
-1240 LVKGNKAIGVS
+1240 
-1251 AGTANIVATANGVTV
+1251 VATANGVTV

-1290 VEVLEGAVINAQL
+1290 VEVLESAVINAQL

-1358 DITVVAAEDPTK
+1358 DITVVATEDPTK

-1492 SATDWSPYHTLQTGV
+1492 SATNWSPYYTLQTGV

>member
-1 MKKSIK
+1 MEANMKKSIK

-29 TDSESG
+29 TDSENG
-35 STGESTSSS
+35 STGEPTSSS

-63 WETVRIKASSTDKA
+63 WETVRITASSTDKA

-100 AGTTTIIAKTKT
+100 AGTTTITAKTKT

-134 VIGNGDIALGETA
+134 IVGNGDIALGETS

-172 ASVDAEGNVTALAS
+172 ASVDEEGKVTALAS

-206 DIIVEKETK
+206 DIMVEKETK

-228 VSAVKEGLE
+228 VSAVKEDLE

-265 VEGQKLFDGKITQ
+265 VAGQKLFDGKITQ

-299 DGEAITPNENGEYVV
+299 DGEAITPNENGEYIV

-325 HWITF
+325 RWITF
-330 DDAETMLDMGYELL
+330 DDASTMLDMGYELL

-426 NLLLDYYQKQLED
+426 NLLLDYYQKQIED
-439 ASGTHGNWSDYIE
+439 ASGTHGNWSDYID

-474 SGFDDAVIMG
+474 SGFDDAVITG

-543 AGSAKVIATANG
+543 AGTAKVIATANG

-657 EPVDPSIGKLYQGGE
+657 E
-672 ELTPDKNGYY
+672 
-682 VMDTS
+682 
-687 KESNTLTFDPF
+687 
-698 ATKSALGYKKIRFTV
+698 
-713 KFSEITNNNI
+713 
-723 TLSGAGGFSFG
+723 
-734 YTYGS
+734 
-739 VSVGWY
+739 
-745 NCYVNGDGKEEGAYI
+745 
-760 GAFANLPADTSPNG
+760 
-774 KAYLRVYN
+774 
-782 AKGEK
+782 
-787 IFEHYDVEGW
+787 
-797 SSSHYGYIPK
+797 
-807 LEANTEY
+807 
-814 TFEIDTEKTGDVTLL
+814 
-829 GFNKATFTAIKWV
+829 
-842 NFDKT
+842 
-847 EVTFD
+847 
-852 KESVEADEWTEFG
+852 
-865 FSAVSNDG
+865 
-873 SDIEL
+873 
-878 TSDNEEVLL
+878 
-887 VKGNKAIGVSAGTA
+887 
-901 NIVAT
+901 
-906 ANGVTVKLP
+906 
-915 VTIKE
+915 
-920 NAAKRPVV
+920 
-928 EAGNVELSE
+928 
-937 LETVA
+937 
-942 INAAFKIGGAA
+942 
-953 LSENAYT
+953 
-960 IAYTSEDAEIIAVAG
+960 
-975 KEITALKAGEAT
+975 
-987 VTVTVT
+987 
-993 FWGKTFTVDVA
+993 
-1004 VKVNAAEKPVDPSIG
+1004 PVDPSIG

-1157 YIPKLEANTEYT
+1157 YIPKLEADTEYT

-1240 LVKGNKAIGVS
+1240 LVKGNKAIGVR

-1303 KIGETVVSASEY
+1303 KTGETVVSASEY

-1325 VKLENGKVIGV
+1325 VKFENGKVIGV
-1336 SEGQAKVTV
+1336 SDGHAKVTV

-1358 DITVVAAEDPTK
+1358 DITVVATEDPTK

-1492 SATDWSPYHTLQTGV
+1492 SATNWSPYHTLQTGV

>member
-1 MKKSIK
+1 MEANMKKSIK

-29 TDSESG
+29 TDSENG
-35 STGESTSSS
+35 STGEPTSSS

-63 WETVRIKASSTDKA
+63 WETVRITASSTDKA

-100 AGTTTIIAKTKT
+100 AGTTTITAKTKT

-134 VIGNGDIALGETA
+134 IVGNGDIALGETA

-228 VSAVKEGLE
+228 VSAVKEDLE

-265 VEGQKLFDGKITQ
+265 VAGQKLFDGKITQ

-285 RIAVFFM
+285 RIEVFFM

-325 HWITF
+325 RWITF
-330 DDAETMLDMGYELL
+330 DDASTMLDMGYELL

-426 NLLLDYYQKQLED
+426 NLLLDYYQKQIED
-439 ASGTHGNWSDYIE
+439 ASGTHGNWSDYIN

-474 SGFDDAVIMG
+474 SGFDDAVITG

-575 FEGLEIEMLG
+575 FEGLEIEHLG

-610 AAENDVIS
+610 VAENDVIS

-672 ELTPDKNGYY
+672 ELTPGENGYY

-698 ATKSALGYKKIRFTV
+698 ATRSALGYKKIRFTV

-723 TLSGAGGFSFG
+723 TLPGAGGFSFG

-760 GAFANLPADTSPNG
+760 GAFANLPADPSPNG
-774 KAYLRVYN
+774 KAYFRVYN

-807 LEANTEY
+807 LEADTEY

-865 FSAVSNDG
+865 FSV
-873 SDIEL
+873 
-878 TSDNEEVLL
+878 
-887 VKGNKAIGVSAGTA
+887 
-901 NIVAT
+901 
-906 ANGVTVKLP
+906 
-915 VTIKE
+915 
-920 NAAKRPVV
+920 
-928 EAGNVELSE
+928 
-937 LETVA
+937 
-942 INAAFKIGGAA
+942 
-953 LSENAYT
+953 
-960 IAYTSEDAEIIAVAG
+960 
-975 KEITALKAGEAT
+975 
-987 VTVTVT
+987 
-993 FWGKTFTVDVA
+993 
-1004 VKVNAAEKPVDPSIG
+1004 
-1019 KLYQGGEELT
+1019 
-1029 PDENGYYVMDTSKES
+1029 
-1044 NTLTFDPFAT
+1044 
-1054 KSALGYKKI
+1054 
-1063 RFTVKFSEITNNNIT
+1063 
-1078 LSGAGGFSFGYTYG
+1078 
-1092 SVSVGWYN
+1092 
-1100 CYVNGDGK
+1100 
-1108 EEGAYIGA
+1108 
-1116 FANLPADTS
+1116 
-1125 PNGKAY
+1125 
-1131 LRVYNAK
+1131 
-1138 GEKIFEHYDVEGWS
+1138 
-1152 SSHYG
+1152 
-1157 YIPKLEANTEYT
+1157 
-1169 FEIDTEKTGDVTLLG
+1169 
-1184 FNKATFTAIKWVN
+1184 
-1197 FDKTEVTFDKESVE
+1197 
-1211 ADEWTEFGFSAVS
+1211 VS

-1290 VEVLEGAVINAQL
+1290 VAVFEGAVINAQL
-1303 KIGETVVSASEY
+1303 KTGETVVSASEY
-1315 TLHAVSDSEA
+1315 TLHAVSDSET

-1492 SATDWSPYHTLQTGV
+1492 SATDWSPYYTLQTGV

>member
-1 MKKSIK
+1 MEANMKKSIR
-7 NFISIIAIVLT
+7 NFISIMAIVLA
-18 FCFALTACGGA
+18 FCFALTACGGGA
-29 TDSESG
+29 TDSENG
-35 STGESTSSS
+35 STGEPTSSS

-63 WETVRIKASSTDKA
+63 WETVRITASSTDKA

-100 AGTTTIIAKTKT
+100 AGTTTITAKTKT

-134 VIGNGDIALGETA
+134 VIGNGDIALGETSQ
-147 KFSASLSGVDAGDYV
+147 FSASLSGVDAADYV
-162 VQFSVDNPTV
+162 VGYSIADPSI
-172 ASVDAEGNVTALAS
+172 ASVDAEGKVTALAS

-206 DIIVEKETK
+206 DIIVEKEIK

-265 VEGQKLFDGKITQ
+265 VAGQKLFDGKITQ

-344 KIRVKFNAFC
+344 KIKVKFNAFC
-354 PLTAGI
+354 SLTAGI
-360 VDSTIAAYH
+360 VDSTLADYD

-375 YTEYTDDP
+375 YNEPETGDLVWFFWHNEYEYTN
-383 AAGEL
+383 AES
-388 VWLFWDNDYEGKAY
+388 VKVTEGY
-402 GGAMKPAHHA
+402 GGAMKPAYHG
-412 PYGYGYW
+412 PYGYGYL
-419 KIFDASG
+419 KILDANG
-426 NLLLDYYQKQLED
+426 DLLLDYYNKQITD
-439 ASGTHGNWSDYIE
+439 AAGTHGNWSDYIS
-452 PLQTNTEYVF
+452 PLALNTEYIF
-462 LFDISKTHDISF
+462 LLDISKTHDVSF
-474 SGFDDAVIMG
+474 SGLDDAVITG

-520 AVEYTVSDPEVLY
+520 AIEYTVSDPEVLY

-570 RPAVE
+570 RPVVE
-575 FEGLEIEMLG
+575 FEGLEIEQLG

-596 GNTVAAGKYTLEYT
+596 GNTVAADKYTLEYT

-624 AGLKVGETDVTAK
+624 AGLKTGEADVTAK

-657 EPVDPSIGKLYQGGE
+657 E
-672 ELTPDKNGYY
+672 
-682 VMDTS
+682 
-687 KESNTLTFDPF
+687 
-698 ATKSALGYKKIRFTV
+698 
-713 KFSEITNNNI
+713 
-723 TLSGAGGFSFG
+723 
-734 YTYGS
+734 
-739 VSVGWY
+739 
-745 NCYVNGDGKEEGAYI
+745 
-760 GAFANLPADTSPNG
+760 
-774 KAYLRVYN
+774 
-782 AKGEK
+782 
-787 IFEHYDVEGW
+787 
-797 SSSHYGYIPK
+797 
-807 LEANTEY
+807 
-814 TFEIDTEKTGDVTLL
+814 
-829 GFNKATFTAIKWV
+829 
-842 NFDKT
+842 
-847 EVTFD
+847 
-852 KESVEADEWTEFG
+852 
-865 FSAVSNDG
+865 
-873 SDIEL
+873 
-878 TSDNEEVLL
+878 
-887 VKGNKAIGVSAGTA
+887 
-901 NIVAT
+901 
-906 ANGVTVKLP
+906 
-915 VTIKE
+915 
-920 NAAKRPVV
+920 
-928 EAGNVELSE
+928 
-937 LETVA
+937 
-942 INAAFKIGGAA
+942 
-953 LSENAYT
+953 
-960 IAYTSEDAEIIAVAG
+960 
-975 KEITALKAGEAT
+975 
-987 VTVTVT
+987 
-993 FWGKTFTVDVA
+993 
-1004 VKVNAAEKPVDPSIG
+1004 PVDPSIG

-1116 FANLPADTS
+1116 FANLPADGT

-1138 GEKIFEHYDVEGWS
+1138 GEKIFEHYDVDGWS

-1157 YIPKLEANTEYT
+1157 YIPKLEADTEYT

-1211 ADEWTEFGFSAVS
+1211 ADEWTEFDFSAVS

-1240 LVKGNKAIGVS
+1240 LVKGNKAIGIK
-1251 AGTANIVATANGVTV
+1251 AGTANVVATANGVTV

-1290 VEVLEGAVINAQL
+1290 VGVFEGSVINAQL
-1303 KIGETVVSASEY
+1303 KTGETVVSASEY

-1358 DITVVAAEDPTK
+1358 DITVVATEDPTK
-1370 GKLFQNGKEIVADAD
+1370 GKLFQNGKEIVADAN

-1492 SATDWSPYHTLQTGV
+1492 SATNWSPYYTLQTGV

>member
-1 MKKSIK
+1 MEANMKKSIK

-29 TDSESG
+29 TDSENG
-35 STGESTSSS
+35 STGEPTSSS

-63 WETVRIKASSTDKA
+63 WETVRITASSTDKA

-237 GEYAVEINGKTYS
+237 GEYAVEINGKNYS

-265 VEGQKLFDGKITQ
+265 VAGQKLFDGKITQ

-325 HWITF
+325 RWITF

-344 KIRVKFNAFC
+344 KIKVKFNAFC

-375 YTEYTDDP
+375 YTEYIDDP

-426 NLLLDYYQKQLED
+426 NLLLDYYQKQIED
-439 ASGTHGNWSDYIE
+439 ASGTHGNWSDYIN

-474 SGFDDAVIMG
+474 SGFDDAVITG

-687 KESNTLTFDPF
+687 KESNTLTFDPYV
-698 ATKSALGYKKIRFTV
+698 TKSALGYKKIRFTV

-760 GAFANLPADTSPNG
+760 GAFANLPDGSPNG

-787 IFEHYDVEGW
+787 IFEHYDVDGW

-807 LEANTEY
+807 LEADTEY

-852 KESVEADEWTEFG
+852 KESVEADEWTEFD
-865 FSAVSNDG
+865 FSAISNDG

-887 VKGNKAIGVSAGTA
+887 VKGNKAIG
-901 NIVAT
+901 
-906 ANGVTVKLP
+906 
-915 VTIKE
+915 IK
-920 NAAKRPVV
+920 
-928 EAGNVELSE
+928 
-937 LETVA
+937 
-942 INAAFKIGGAA
+942 
-953 LSENAYT
+953 
-960 IAYTSEDAEIIAVAG
+960 
-975 KEITALKAGEAT
+975 
-987 VTVTVT
+987 
-993 FWGKTFTVDVA
+993 
-1004 VKVNAAEKPVDPSIG
+1004 
-1019 KLYQGGEELT
+1019 
-1029 PDENGYYVMDTSKES
+1029 
-1044 NTLTFDPFAT
+1044 
-1054 KSALGYKKI
+1054 
-1063 RFTVKFSEITNNNIT
+1063 
-1078 LSGAGGFSFGYTYG
+1078 
-1092 SVSVGWYN
+1092 
-1100 CYVNGDGK
+1100 
-1108 EEGAYIGA
+1108 
-1116 FANLPADTS
+1116 
-1125 PNGKAY
+1125 
-1131 LRVYNAK
+1131 
-1138 GEKIFEHYDVEGWS
+1138 
-1152 SSHYG
+1152 
-1157 YIPKLEANTEYT
+1157 
-1169 FEIDTEKTGDVTLLG
+1169 
-1184 FNKATFTAIKWVN
+1184 
-1197 FDKTEVTFDKESVE
+1197 
-1211 ADEWTEFGFSAVS
+1211 
-1224 NDGSDIELTS
+1224 
-1234 DNEEVL
+1234 
-1240 LVKGNKAIGVS
+1240 

-1290 VEVLEGAVINAQL
+1290 VEVLEGSVINAQL
-1303 KIGETVVSASEY
+1303 KTGETVVSASEY

-1431 MTPNQYDYNFGYN
+1431 MTNANYDYNFGYN

-1450 FWDNIYSSGGFGG
+1450 FWDNIYSGGGFGG

-1484 NNKILNLM
+1484 GVKILDLM
-1492 SATDWSPYHTLQTGV
+1492 DKTGWSPYKTLETGV

>member
-1 MKKSIK
+1 MEANMKKSIK
-7 NFISIIAIVLT
+7 NFISIIAIVLA

-29 TDSESG
+29 TDSENG
-35 STGESTSSS
+35 STGEPTSSS

-63 WETVRIKASSTDKA
+63 WETVRITASSTDKA

-100 AGTTTIIAKTKT
+100 AGTTTITAKTKT

-134 VIGNGDIALGETA
+134 IVGNGDIALGETS

-172 ASVDAEGNVTALAS
+172 ASVDEEGKVTALAS

-228 VSAVKEGLE
+228 VSAVKEDLE

-265 VEGQKLFDGKITQ
+265 VAGQKLFDGKITQ

-285 RIAVFFM
+285 RIEVFFM

-325 HWITF
+325 RWITF
-330 DDAETMLDMGYELL
+330 DNASTMLDMGYELL

-426 NLLLDYYQKQLED
+426 NLLLDYYQKQIED
-439 ASGTHGNWSDYIE
+439 ASGTHGNWSDYIN

-474 SGFDDAVIMG
+474 SGFDDAVITG

-672 ELTPDKNGYY
+672 ELTPD
-682 VMDTS
+682 
-687 KESNTLTFDPF
+687 
-698 ATKSALGYKKIRFTV
+698 
-713 KFSEITNNNI
+713 
-723 TLSGAGGFSFG
+723 
-734 YTYGS
+734 
-739 VSVGWY
+739 
-745 NCYVNGDGKEEGAYI
+745 
-760 GAFANLPADTSPNG
+760 
-774 KAYLRVYN
+774 
-782 AKGEK
+782 
-787 IFEHYDVEGW
+787 
-797 SSSHYGYIPK
+797 
-807 LEANTEY
+807 
-814 TFEIDTEKTGDVTLL
+814 
-829 GFNKATFTAIKWV
+829 
-842 NFDKT
+842 
-847 EVTFD
+847 
-852 KESVEADEWTEFG
+852 
-865 FSAVSNDG
+865 
-873 SDIEL
+873 
-878 TSDNEEVLL
+878 
-887 VKGNKAIGVSAGTA
+887 
-901 NIVAT
+901 
-906 ANGVTVKLP
+906 
-915 VTIKE
+915 
-920 NAAKRPVV
+920 
-928 EAGNVELSE
+928 
-937 LETVA
+937 
-942 INAAFKIGGAA
+942 
-953 LSENAYT
+953 
-960 IAYTSEDAEIIAVAG
+960 
-975 KEITALKAGEAT
+975 
-987 VTVTVT
+987 
-993 FWGKTFTVDVA
+993 
-1004 VKVNAAEKPVDPSIG
+1004 
-1019 KLYQGGEELT
+1019 
-1029 PDENGYYVMDTSKES
+1029 ENGYYVMDTSKES

-1138 GEKIFEHYDVEGWS
+1138 GEKIFEHYDVDGWS

-1157 YIPKLEANTEYT
+1157 YIPKLEADTEYT

-1211 ADEWTEFGFSAVS
+1211 ADEWTEFDFSAIS

-1240 LVKGNKAIGVS
+1240 LVKGNKAIGIK

-1266 KLPVTIKENAV
+1266 KLPVTIKENAAK
-1277 NRPVLTAVPEKTS
+1277 RPVLTAVPEKAS

-1303 KIGETVVSASEY
+1303 KTGETVVSASEY

-1492 SATDWSPYHTLQTGV
+1492 SATDWSPYYTLQTGV

-1534 ITWAEALLG
+1534 IIWAEALLG

>member
-29 TDSESG
+29 TDSGNG
-35 STGESTSSS
+35 STGEPTSSS

-63 WETVRIKASSTDKA
+63 WETVRITASSTDKA
-77 SVTLTADD
+77 SVTLTAEDT
-85 KSVLYLRGSS
+85 SVLYLRGSS

-100 AGTTTIIAKTKT
+100 AGTTTITAKTKT

-134 VIGNGDIALGETA
+134 VIGNGDIALGETS

-172 ASVDAEGNVTALAS
+172 ASVDEEGKVTALAS

-215 VIFAEGATEVKLA
+215 VIFAEGAAEVKLA
-228 VSAVKEGLE
+228 VSALKEGLE

-265 VEGQKLFDGKITQ
+265 VAGQKLFDGKITQ

-285 RIAVFFM
+285 RIEVFFM

-325 HWITF
+325 RWITF

-426 NLLLDYYQKQLED
+426 NLLLDYYQKQFED
-439 ASGTHGNWSDYIE
+439 ASGTHGNWSDYIN

-474 SGFDDAVIMG
+474 SGFDDAVITG

-543 AGSAKVIATANG
+543 AGIAKVIATANG

-575 FEGLEIEMLG
+575 FEGLEIEQLG

-624 AGLKVGETDVTAK
+624 AGLKAGEADVTAK

-672 ELTPDKNGYY
+672 ELTPDENGYY

-698 ATKSALGYKKIRFTV
+698 VTKSALGYKKIRFTV

-782 AKGEK
+782 EKGEK
-787 IFEHYDVEGW
+787 IFEHYDVDGW

-807 LEANTEY
+807 LEADTEY
-814 TFEIDTEKTGDVTLL
+814 TFEIDAEKTGDVTLL

-847 EVTFD
+847 EITFD

-887 VKGNKAIGVSAGTA
+887 VKGNKAIGIKAGTA

-915 VTIKE
+915 VTI
-920 NAAKRPVV
+920 
-928 EAGNVELSE
+928 
-937 LETVA
+937 T
-942 INAAFKIGGAA
+942 
-953 LSENAYT
+953 
-960 IAYTSEDAEIIAVAG
+960 
-975 KEITALKAGEAT
+975 
-987 VTVTVT
+987 
-993 FWGKTFTVDVA
+993 
-1004 VKVNAAEKPVDPSIG
+1004 
-1019 KLYQGGEELT
+1019 
-1029 PDENGYYVMDTSKES
+1029 
-1044 NTLTFDPFAT
+1044 
-1054 KSALGYKKI
+1054 
-1063 RFTVKFSEITNNNIT
+1063 
-1078 LSGAGGFSFGYTYG
+1078 
-1092 SVSVGWYN
+1092 
-1100 CYVNGDGK
+1100 
-1108 EEGAYIGA
+1108 
-1116 FANLPADTS
+1116 
-1125 PNGKAY
+1125 
-1131 LRVYNAK
+1131 
-1138 GEKIFEHYDVEGWS
+1138 
-1152 SSHYG
+1152 
-1157 YIPKLEANTEYT
+1157 
-1169 FEIDTEKTGDVTLLG
+1169 
-1184 FNKATFTAIKWVN
+1184 
-1197 FDKTEVTFDKESVE
+1197 
-1211 ADEWTEFGFSAVS
+1211 
-1224 NDGSDIELTS
+1224 
-1234 DNEEVL
+1234 
-1240 LVKGNKAIGVS
+1240 
-1251 AGTANIVATANGVTV
+1251 
-1266 KLPVTIKENAV
+1266 ENAV

-1290 VEVLEGAVINAQL
+1290 VGVFEGAVINAQL
-1303 KIGETVVSASEY
+1303 KTGETVVSASEY

-1358 DITVVAAEDPTK
+1358 DITVVATEDPTK

-1409 KTVSYDYLRFTVTF
+1409 KTVSYDYLRITVTF
-1423 DSFPSYKK
+1423 DSFHTYKN
-1431 MTPNQYDYNFGYN
+1431 MSGGYNYNFGYS
-1444 YGSVTA
+1444 YGDTKA
-1450 FWDNIYSSGGFGG
+1450 YYDNLYSGGGFGG
-1463 ALGADGGAN
+1463 AEAPDGSAN
-1472 GIYYWNVYTAAD
+1472 RPFYWNIYTASD
-1484 NNKILNLM
+1484 NVKVLDCMNKSGWTSSVN
-1492 SATDWSPYHTLQTGV
+1492 YYTLQTGV